1 MRIGKLKVLG
11 IVIVTVLVIILGII
25 ALNNKNNF
33 TENNS
38 KDYIIYDSD
47 EAIKDALNEIKT
59 TSKKSN
65 IISDVNASEKV
76 ISLNF
81 VGLSTPET
89 NYKLVNIL
97 EQYNTKSTFF
107 LPGILATEDTDI
119 FEKLIEGNHKIGSNG
134 LLGENKM
141 EEYTEEELVDS
152 FIRTN
157 EIIQKWTRK
166 NESILLYCNSTS
178 YTDKVLKAAYVSGNE
193 DVVKSKYI
201 LNYRSFKSY
210 EETLAYIS
218 KVPKGSI
225 ITVKLAGELDDTEYE
240 QDEKPAEDMQG
251 TIVENPLE
259 DFSEEER
266 LIIVVEWIV
275 KALNELNYNI
285 VTCDELQQYGE
296 VDNGDASNN
305 SNNSTYYGSYYNK
318 YEKNSISNSGSQG
331 SNNNFEYLEPID
343 LDVYYKNKA
352 EELRVSNNGKKASI
366 EGKVYTVQPSVAYS
380 FYGISNTTVLQDV
393 LNKLNEQKIK
403 ATFFITE
410 KDISKNEEE
419 IKEIVDNGHELQIML
434 VEGSG
439 NDYLSVAKSILN
451 IKRYIKNNFNQ
462 EATLVR
468 YPYEVQY
475 SDEALEAI
483 SATGCKVIGQNLSV
497 ATTAVG
503 KDGTIEEV
511 KNNIFNLG
519 NIALHK
525 GFIVYFRMDYYN
537 DNTIIGN
544 LVELIKKE
552 KVDPIGYIDEGVKH
566 NGYSFAKLSDLVK
579 SEYVF
584 NYPLTNSEILPEVL
598 DKIKKGHLENIE
610 DPIAYISKRY
620 IGSPF
625 AKYTESLPGFEEDE
639 IEVLDKIGRFTDDN
653 TIFLTFDD
661 WGSDIA
667 INKLLYILD
676 KYNVKATFFIRT
688 NYINDNPS
696 LLRTIALA
704 GHDIASHSDNHLLL
718 SNTTDKKG
726 VFAELTDKQAEILQ
740 EDIILSYKKLQS
752 IVGDIYVDGRPAL
765 QTYFR
770 PPTLAV
776 SKKGLMTVFDSGFSY
791 VISGDFTTQ
800 DYEAKSAEELINKL
814 KYGIVSGE
822 NNEIKIT
829 DGTILIMHMSDEA
842 KFTAEALDT
851 IIPYY
856 LSQGYKFGRI
866 SDYLR

>member
-1 MRIGKLKVLG
+1 MRISKLKMLG
-11 IVIVTVLVIILGII
+11 IVIAVVLVIILGII
-25 ALNNKNNF
+25 VLNKKSNF
-33 TENNS
+33 TENDA

-47 EAIKDALNEIKT
+47 KAIKDALSEIKT

-65 IISDVNASEKV
+65 ILSDVNTSENV

-89 NYKLVNIL
+89 NDKLVNIL
-97 EQYNTKSTFF
+97 KQYNTKSTFF
-107 LPGILATEDTDI
+107 IPGILAAEDTDI
-119 FEKLIEGNHKIGSNG
+119 FEKLIEGNHKVGSNG

-157 EIIQKWTRK
+157 EIIQKWTNR

-218 KVPKGSI
+218 KIPKGSM
-225 ITVKLAGELDDTEYE
+225 ITVKLAGELDDTEYKK
-240 QDEKPAEDMQG
+240 DEKPAEDMQG

-259 DFSEEER
+259 DFDEEER
-266 LIIVVEWIV
+266 LLMVVEWIV

-296 VDNGDASNN
+296 ADDSDTSNN
-305 SNNSTYYGSYYNK
+305 SSYYDSNNS
-318 YEKNSISNSGSQG
+318 KNLTSNNGSQG
-331 SNNNFEYLEPID
+331 SDNNFEYLEPID
-343 LDVYYKNKA
+343 LDVYYTNKA
-352 EELRVSNNGKKASI
+352 EELRVSNKGKKAST
-366 EGKVYTVQPSVAYS
+366 EGKVYTVQPSVGYS
-380 FYGISNTTVLQDV
+380 FYGVSNTTVLQDV
-393 LNKLNEQKIK
+393 LNKLNNQKIK

-410 KDISKNEEE
+410 KDIRNNEKE

-439 NDYLSVAKSILN
+439 NDYLSVAKSILS

-462 EATLVR
+462 DATLVR

-503 KDGTIEEV
+503 KDGTIEDV

-552 KVDPIGYIDEGVKH
+552 KVDPIGYVDQGVKH
-566 NGYSFAKLSDLVK
+566 NGYSFAKLSELVT

-598 DKIKKGHLENIE
+598 NKIKKGYLENIE
-610 DPIAYISKRY
+610 DPIGYISNRY

-639 IEVLDKIGRFTDDN
+639 IEVLDKVGRFTDDN

-676 KYNVKATFFIRT
+676 KYNVKATFFVRT
-688 NYINDNPS
+688 NHIDDNPS

-704 GHDIASHSDNHLLL
+704 GHDIASHSDNHILL

-726 VFAELTDKQAEILQ
+726 VFAEITDKQAEAIQ
-740 EDIILSYKKLQS
+740 EDVILSYKKLQS

-765 QTYFR
+765 QAYFR

-776 SKKGLMTVFDSGFSY
+776 SKKGLMSVFDSGFSY

-829 DGTILIMHMSDEA
+829 DGTILVMHMSDEA

>member
-1 MRIGKLKVLG
+1 MRISKLKMLG
-11 IVIVTVLVIILGII
+11 IVIAVVLVIILGII
-25 ALNNKNNF
+25 VLNKKSNF
-33 TENNS
+33 TENDA

-47 EAIKDALNEIKT
+47 KAIKDALSEIKT

-65 IISDVNASEKV
+65 ILSDVNTSENV

-89 NYKLVNIL
+89 NDKLVNIL
-97 EQYNTKSTFF
+97 KQYNTKSTFF
-107 LPGILATEDTDI
+107 IPGILAAEDTDI
-119 FEKLIEGNHKIGSNG
+119 FEKLIEGNHKVGSNG

-157 EIIQKWTRK
+157 EIIQKWTNK

-178 YTDKVLKAAYVSGNE
+178 YTDKMLKAAYVSGNE

-218 KVPKGSI
+218 KIPKGSM
-225 ITVKLAGELDDTEYE
+225 ITVKLAGELDDTEYKK
-240 QDEKPAEDMQG
+240 DEKPAEDMQG

-259 DFSEEER
+259 DFDEEER
-266 LIIVVEWIV
+266 LLMVVEWIV

-296 VDNGDASNN
+296 ADDSDTSNN
-305 SNNSTYYGSYYNK
+305 SSYYDSNNS
-318 YEKNSISNSGSQG
+318 KNLTSNNGSQG
-331 SNNNFEYLEPID
+331 SDNNFEYLEPID
-343 LDVYYKNKA
+343 LDVYYTNKA
-352 EELRVSNNGKKASI
+352 EELRVSNKGKKAST
-366 EGKVYTVQPSVAYS
+366 EGKVYTVQPSVGYS
-380 FYGISNTTVLQDV
+380 FYGVSNTTVLQDV
-393 LNKLNEQKIK
+393 LNKLNNQKIK

-410 KDISKNEEE
+410 KDIRNNEKE

-462 EATLVR
+462 DATLVR

-503 KDGTIEEV
+503 KDGTIEDV

-552 KVDPIGYIDEGVKH
+552 KVDPIGYVDQGVKH
-566 NGYSFAKLSDLVK
+566 NGYSFAKLSELVT

-598 DKIKKGHLENIE
+598 NKIKKGYLENIE
-610 DPIAYISKRY
+610 DPIGYISNRY

-639 IEVLDKIGRFTDDN
+639 IEVLDKVGRFTDDN

-676 KYNVKATFFIRT
+676 KYNVKATFFVRT
-688 NYINDNPS
+688 NHIDDNPS

-704 GHDIASHSDNHLLL
+704 GHDIASHSDNHILL

-726 VFAELTDKQAEILQ
+726 VFAEITDKQAEAIQ
-740 EDIILSYKKLQS
+740 EDVILSYKKLQS

-765 QTYFR
+765 QAYFR

-776 SKKGLMTVFDSGFSY
+776 SKKGLMSVFDSGFSY

-829 DGTILIMHMSDEA
+829 DGTILVMHMSDEA

>member
-1 MRIGKLKVLG
+1 MRISKLKMLG
-11 IVIVTVLVIILGII
+11 IVIAVVLVIILGII
-25 ALNNKNNF
+25 VLNKKSNF
-33 TENNS
+33 TENDA

-47 EAIKDALNEIKT
+47 KAIKDALSEIKT

-65 IISDVNASEKV
+65 ILSDVNTSENV

-89 NYKLVNIL
+89 NDKLVNIL
-97 EQYNTKSTFF
+97 EKYNTKSTFF
-107 LPGILATEDTDI
+107 IPGILAAEDTDI
-119 FEKLIEGNHKIGSNG
+119 FEKLIEGNHKVGSNG

-157 EIIQKWTRK
+157 EIIQKWTNR

-218 KVPKGSI
+218 KIPKGSM
-225 ITVKLAGELDDTEYE
+225 ITVKLAGELDDTEYKK
-240 QDEKPAEDMQG
+240 DEKPAEDMQG

-259 DFSEEER
+259 DFDEEER
-266 LIIVVEWIV
+266 LLMVVEWIV

-296 VDNGDASNN
+296 ADDSDTSNN
-305 SNNSTYYGSYYNK
+305 SSYYDSNNS
-318 YEKNSISNSGSQG
+318 KNLTSNNGSQG
-331 SNNNFEYLEPID
+331 SDNNFEYLEPID
-343 LDVYYKNKA
+343 LDVYYTNKA
-352 EELRVSNNGKKASI
+352 EELRVSNKGKKAST
-366 EGKVYTVQPSVAYS
+366 EGKVYTVQPSVGYS
-380 FYGISNTTVLQDV
+380 FYGVSNTTVLQDV
-393 LNKLNEQKIK
+393 LNKLNNQKIK

-410 KDISKNEEE
+410 KDIRNNEKE

-462 EATLVR
+462 DATLVR

-503 KDGTIEEV
+503 KDGTIEDV

-552 KVDPIGYIDEGVKH
+552 KVDPIGYVDQGVKH
-566 NGYSFAKLSDLVK
+566 NGYSFAKLSELVT

-598 DKIKKGHLENIE
+598 NKIKKGYLENIE
-610 DPIAYISKRY
+610 DPIGYISNRY

-639 IEVLDKIGRFTDDN
+639 IEVLDKVGRFTDDN

-676 KYNVKATFFIRT
+676 KYNVKATFFVRT
-688 NYINDNPS
+688 NHIDDNPS

-704 GHDIASHSDNHLLL
+704 GHDIASHSDNHILL

-726 VFAELTDKQAEILQ
+726 VFAEITDKQAEAIQ
-740 EDIILSYKKLQS
+740 EDVILSYKKLQS

-765 QTYFR
+765 QAYFR

-776 SKKGLMTVFDSGFSY
+776 SKKGLMSVFDSGFSY

-829 DGTILIMHMSDEA
+829 HGSMVVMHMSDEA

>member
-1 MRIGKLKVLG
+1 MRISKLKMLG
-11 IVIVTVLVIILGII
+11 IVIAVVLVIILGII
-25 ALNNKNNF
+25 VLNKKSNF
-33 TENNS
+33 TENDA

-47 EAIKDALNEIKT
+47 KAIKDALSEIKT

-65 IISDVNASEKV
+65 ILSDVNTSENV

-89 NYKLVNIL
+89 NDKLVNIL
-97 EQYNTKSTFF
+97 KQYNTKSTFF
-107 LPGILATEDTDI
+107 IPGILAAEDTDI
-119 FEKLIEGNHKIGSNG
+119 FEKLIEGNHKVGSNG

-157 EIIQKWTRK
+157 EIIQKWTNR

-218 KVPKGSI
+218 KIPKGSM
-225 ITVKLAGELDDTEYE
+225 ITVKLAGELDDTEYKK
-240 QDEKPAEDMQG
+240 DEKPAEDMQG

-259 DFSEEER
+259 DFDEEER
-266 LIIVVEWIV
+266 LLMVVEWIV

-296 VDNGDASNN
+296 ADDSDTSNN
-305 SNNSTYYGSYYNK
+305 SSYYDSNNS
-318 YEKNSISNSGSQG
+318 KNLTSNNGSQG
-331 SNNNFEYLEPID
+331 SDNNFEYLEPID
-343 LDVYYKNKA
+343 LDVYYTNKA
-352 EELRVSNNGKKASI
+352 EELRVSNKGKKAST
-366 EGKVYTVQPSVAYS
+366 EGKVYTVQSSVGYS
-380 FYGISNTTVLQDV
+380 FYGVSNTTVLQDV
-393 LNKLNEQKIK
+393 LNKLNNQKIK

-410 KDISKNEEE
+410 KDIRNNEKE

-462 EATLVR
+462 DATLVR

-503 KDGTIEEV
+503 KDGTIEDV

-552 KVDPIGYIDEGVKH
+552 KVDPIGYVDQGVKH
-566 NGYSFAKLSDLVK
+566 NGYSFAKLSELVT

-598 DKIKKGHLENIE
+598 NKIKKGYLENIE
-610 DPIAYISKRY
+610 DPIGYISNRY

-639 IEVLDKIGRFTDDN
+639 IEVLDKVGRFTDDN

-676 KYNVKATFFIRT
+676 KYNVKATFFVRT
-688 NYINDNPS
+688 NHIDDNPS

-704 GHDIASHSDNHLLL
+704 GHDIASHSDNHILL

-726 VFAELTDKQAEILQ
+726 VFAEITDKQAEAIQ
-740 EDIILSYKKLQS
+740 EDVILSYKKLQS

-765 QTYFR
+765 QAYFR

-776 SKKGLMTVFDSGFSY
+776 SKKGLMSVFDSGFSY

-829 DGTILIMHMSDEA
+829 DGTILVMHMSDEA

>member
-1 MRIGKLKVLG
+1 MRISKLKMLG
-11 IVIVTVLVIILGII
+11 IVIAVVLVIILGII
-25 ALNNKNNF
+25 VLNKKSNF
-33 TENNS
+33 TENDA

-47 EAIKDALNEIKT
+47 KAIKDALSEIKT

-65 IISDVNASEKV
+65 ILSDVNTSENV

-81 VGLSTPET
+81 VGVSTPET
-89 NYKLVNIL
+89 NDKLVNIL
-97 EQYNTKSTFF
+97 EKYNTKSTFF
-107 LPGILATEDTDI
+107 IPGILAAEDTDI
-119 FEKLIEGNHKIGSNG
+119 FEKLIEGNHKVGSNG

-157 EIIQKWTRK
+157 EIIQKWTNK

-193 DVVKSKYI
+193 DVVRGKYI

-218 KVPKGSI
+218 KIPKGSM
-225 ITVKLAGELDDTEYE
+225 ITVKLAGELDDTEYKK
-240 QDEKPAEDMQG
+240 DEKPAEDMQG

-259 DFSEEER
+259 DFDEEER
-266 LIIVVEWIV
+266 LLMVVEWIV

-296 VDNGDASNN
+296 VENRDTSNN
-305 SNNSTYYGSYYNK
+305 SSYFDSNNS
-318 YEKNSISNSGSQG
+318 KNLTSNNGSQG
-331 SNNNFEYLEPID
+331 SDNNFEYLEPID
-343 LDVYYKNKA
+343 LDVYYTNKA
-352 EELRVSNNGKKASI
+352 EELRVSNKGKKAST
-366 EGKVYTVQPSVAYS
+366 EGKVYTVQPSVGYS
-380 FYGISNTTVLQDV
+380 FYGVSNTTVLQDV
-393 LNKLNEQKIK
+393 LNKLNNQKIK

-410 KDISKNEEE
+410 KDIRNNEKE

-462 EATLVR
+462 DATLVR

-503 KDGTIEEV
+503 KDGTIEDV

-552 KVDPIGYIDEGVKH
+552 KVDPIGYVDQGVKH
-566 NGYSFAKLSDLVK
+566 NGYSFAKLSELVT

-598 DKIKKGHLENIE
+598 NKIKKGYLENIE
-610 DPIAYISKRY
+610 DPIGYISNRY

-639 IEVLDKIGRFTDDN
+639 IEVLDKVGRFTDDN

-676 KYNVKATFFIRT
+676 KYNVKATFFVRT
-688 NYINDNPS
+688 NHIDDNPS

-704 GHDIASHSDNHLLL
+704 GHDIASHSDNHILL

-726 VFAELTDKQAEILQ
+726 VFAEITDKQAEAIQ
-740 EDIILSYKKLQS
+740 EDVILSYKKLQS

-765 QTYFR
+765 QAYFR

-776 SKKGLMTVFDSGFSY
+776 SKKGLMSVFDSGFSY

-829 DGTILIMHMSDEA
+829 HGSIVVMHMSDEA

>member
-1 MRIGKLKVLG
+1 MRISKLKMLG
-11 IVIVTVLVIILGII
+11 IVIAVVLVIILGII
-25 ALNNKNNF
+25 VLNKKSNF
-33 TENNS
+33 TENDA

-47 EAIKDALNEIKT
+47 KAIKDALSEIKT

-65 IISDVNASEKV
+65 ILSDVNTSENV

-89 NYKLVNIL
+89 NDKLVNIL
-97 EQYNTKSTFF
+97 EKYNTKSTFF
-107 LPGILATEDTDI
+107 IPGILAAEDTDI
-119 FEKLIEGNHKIGSNG
+119 FEKLIEGNHKVGSNG

-157 EIIQKWTRK
+157 EIIQKWTNR

-218 KVPKGSI
+218 KIPKGSM
-225 ITVKLAGELDDTEYE
+225 ITVKLAGELDDTEYKK
-240 QDEKPAEDMQG
+240 DEKPAEDMQG

-259 DFSEEER
+259 DFDEEER
-266 LIIVVEWIV
+266 LLMVVEWIV

-296 VDNGDASNN
+296 ADDSDTSNN
-305 SNNSTYYGSYYNK
+305 SSYYDSNNS
-318 YEKNSISNSGSQG
+318 KNLTSNNGSQG
-331 SNNNFEYLEPID
+331 SDNNFEYLEPID
-343 LDVYYKNKA
+343 LDVYYTNKA
-352 EELRVSNNGKKASI
+352 EELRVSNKGKKAST
-366 EGKVYTVQPSVAYS
+366 EGKVYTVQSSVGYS
-380 FYGISNTTVLQDV
+380 FYGVSNTTVLQDV
-393 LNKLNEQKIK
+393 LNKLNNQKIK

-410 KDISKNEEE
+410 KDIRNNEKE

-462 EATLVR
+462 DATLVR

-503 KDGTIEEV
+503 KDGTIEDV

-552 KVDPIGYIDEGVKH
+552 KVDPIGYVDQGVKH
-566 NGYSFAKLSDLVK
+566 NGYSFAKLSELVT

-598 DKIKKGHLENIE
+598 NKIKKGYLENIE
-610 DPIAYISKRY
+610 DPIGYISNRY

-639 IEVLDKIGRFTDDN
+639 IEVLDKVGRFTDDN

-676 KYNVKATFFIRT
+676 KYNVKATFFVRT
-688 NYINDNPS
+688 NHIDDNPS

-704 GHDIASHSDNHLLL
+704 GHDIASHSDNHILL

-726 VFAELTDKQAEILQ
+726 VFAEITDKQAEAIQ
-740 EDIILSYKKLQS
+740 EDVILSYKKLQS

-765 QTYFR
+765 QAYFR

-776 SKKGLMTVFDSGFSY
+776 SKKGLMSVFDSGFSY

-829 DGTILIMHMSDEA
+829 DGTILVMHMSDEA

>member
-1 MRIGKLKVLG
+1 MRISKLKMLG
-11 IVIVTVLVIILGII
+11 IVIAVVLVIILGII
-25 ALNNKNNF
+25 VLNKKSNF
-33 TENNS
+33 TENDA

-47 EAIKDALNEIKT
+47 KAIKDALSEIKT

-65 IISDVNASEKV
+65 ILSDVNTSENV

-89 NYKLVNIL
+89 NDKLVNIL
-97 EQYNTKSTFF
+97 EKYNTKSTFF
-107 LPGILATEDTDI
+107 IPGILAAEDTDI
-119 FEKLIEGNHKIGSNG
+119 FEKLIEGNHKVGSNG

-157 EIIQKWTRK
+157 EIIQKWTNK

-178 YTDKVLKAAYVSGNE
+178 YTDKVLKSAYVSGNE

-218 KVPKGSI
+218 KIPKGSM
-225 ITVKLAGELDDTEYE
+225 ITVKLAGELDDTEYKK
-240 QDEKPAEDMQG
+240 DEKPAEDMQG

-259 DFSEEER
+259 DFDEEER
-266 LIIVVEWIV
+266 LLMVVEWIV
-275 KALNELNYNI
+275 KSLNELNYNI

-296 VDNGDASNN
+296 VDDSDTSNSSYSDSNN
-305 SNNSTYYGSYYNK
+305 SKNLTSNN
-318 YEKNSISNSGSQG
+318 GSQG
-331 SNNNFEYLEPID
+331 SDNNFEYLEPID
-343 LDVYYKNKA
+343 LDVYYTNKA
-352 EELRVSNNGKKASI
+352 EELRVSNKGKKAST

-380 FYGISNTTVLQDV
+380 FYGVSNTTVLQDV
-393 LNKLNEQKIK
+393 LNKLNNQKIK

-410 KDISKNEEE
+410 KDIRNNEKE

-439 NDYLSVAKSILN
+439 SDYLSVAKSILN

-462 EATLVR
+462 DATLVR

-503 KDGTIEEV
+503 KDGTIEDV

-552 KVDPIGYIDEGVKH
+552 KVDPIGYIDQGVKH
-566 NGYSFAKLSDLVK
+566 NGYSFAKLSELVT

-598 DKIKKGHLENIE
+598 DKIKKGYLENIE
-610 DPIAYISKRY
+610 DSIGYISNRY

-639 IEVLDKIGRFTDDN
+639 IEVLDNVGRFTDDN

-676 KYNVKATFFIRT
+676 KYNVKATFFVRT
-688 NYINDNPS
+688 NYIDDNPS

-704 GHDIASHSDNHLLL
+704 GHDIASHSDNHILL
-718 SNTTDKKG
+718 SNTTDKNG
-726 VFAELTDKQAEILQ
+726 VFAEITDKQAEAIQ
-740 EDIILSYKKLQS
+740 EDVILSYKKLQS

-765 QTYFR
+765 QAYFR

-776 SKKGLMTVFDSGFSY
+776 SKKGLMSVFDSGFSY

-829 DGTILIMHMSDEA
+829 GGSIVVMHMSDEA

>member
-1 MRIGKLKVLG
+1 MRISKLKMLG
-11 IVIVTVLVIILGII
+11 IVIAVVLVIILGII
-25 ALNNKNNF
+25 VLNKKSNF
-33 TENNS
+33 TENDA

-47 EAIKDALNEIKT
+47 KAIKDALSEIKT

-65 IISDVNASEKV
+65 ILSDVNTSENV

-89 NYKLVNIL
+89 NDKLVNIL
-97 EQYNTKSTFF
+97 EKYNTKSTFF
-107 LPGILATEDTDI
+107 IPGILAAEDTDI
-119 FEKLIEGNHKIGSNG
+119 FEKLIEGNHKVGSNG

-157 EIIQKWTRK
+157 EIIQKWTNR

-193 DVVKSKYI
+193 DVVRGKYI

-218 KVPKGSI
+218 KIPKGSM
-225 ITVKLAGELDDTEYE
+225 ITVKLAGELDDTEYKK
-240 QDEKPAEDMQG
+240 DEKPAEDMQG

-259 DFSEEER
+259 DFDEEER
-266 LIIVVEWIV
+266 LLMVVEWIV

-296 VDNGDASNN
+296 ADDSDTSNN
-305 SNNSTYYGSYYNK
+305 SSYYDSNNS
-318 YEKNSISNSGSQG
+318 KNLTSNNGSQG
-331 SNNNFEYLEPID
+331 SDNNFEYLEPID
-343 LDVYYKNKA
+343 LDVYYTNKA
-352 EELRVSNNGKKASI
+352 EELRVSNKGKKAST
-366 EGKVYTVQPSVAYS
+366 EGKVYTVQPSVGYS
-380 FYGISNTTVLQDV
+380 FYGVSNTTVLQDV
-393 LNKLNEQKIK
+393 LNKLNNQKIK

-410 KDISKNEEE
+410 KDIRNNEKE

-462 EATLVR
+462 DATLVR

-503 KDGTIEEV
+503 KDGTIEDV

-552 KVDPIGYIDEGVKH
+552 KVDPIGYVDQGVKH
-566 NGYSFAKLSDLVK
+566 NSYSFAKLSELVT

-598 DKIKKGHLENIE
+598 NKIKKGYLENIE
-610 DPIAYISKRY
+610 DPIGYISNRY

-639 IEVLDKIGRFTDDN
+639 IEVLDKVGRFTDDN

-676 KYNVKATFFIRT
+676 KYNVKATFFVRT
-688 NYINDNPS
+688 NHIDDNPS

-704 GHDIASHSDNHLLL
+704 GHDIASHSDNHILL

-726 VFAELTDKQAEILQ
+726 VFAEITDKQAEAIQ
-740 EDIILSYKKLQS
+740 EDVILSYKKLQS

-765 QTYFR
+765 QAYFR

-776 SKKGLMTVFDSGFSY
+776 SKKGLMSVFDSGFSY

-829 DGTILIMHMSDEA
+829 HGSMVVMHMSDEA

>member
-1 MRIGKLKVLG
+1 MRISKLKMLG
-11 IVIVTVLVIILGII
+11 IVIAVVLVIILGII
-25 ALNNKNNF
+25 VLNKKSNF
-33 TENNS
+33 TENDA

-47 EAIKDALNEIKT
+47 KAIKDALSEIKT

-65 IISDVNASEKV
+65 ILSDVNTSENV

-89 NYKLVNIL
+89 NDKLVNIL
-97 EQYNTKSTFF
+97 EKYNTKSTFF
-107 LPGILATEDTDI
+107 IPGILAAEDTDI
-119 FEKLIEGNHKIGSNG
+119 FEKLIEGNHKVGSNG

-157 EIIQKWTRK
+157 EIIQKWTNR

-218 KVPKGSI
+218 KIPKGSM
-225 ITVKLAGELDDTEYE
+225 ITVKLAGELDDTEYKK
-240 QDEKPAEDMQG
+240 DEKPAEDMQG

-259 DFSEEER
+259 DFDEEER
-266 LIIVVEWIV
+266 LLMVVEWIV

-296 VDNGDASNN
+296 ADDSDTSNN
-305 SNNSTYYGSYYNK
+305 SSYYDSNNS
-318 YEKNSISNSGSQG
+318 KNLTSNNGSQG
-331 SNNNFEYLEPID
+331 SDNNFEYLEPID
-343 LDVYYKNKA
+343 LDVYYTNKA
-352 EELRVSNNGKKASI
+352 EELRVSNKGKKAST
-366 EGKVYTVQPSVAYS
+366 EGKVYTVQPSVGYS
-380 FYGISNTTVLQDV
+380 FYGVSNTTVLQDV
-393 LNKLNEQKIK
+393 LNKLNNQKIK

-410 KDISKNEEE
+410 KDIRNNEKE

-462 EATLVR
+462 DATLVR

-503 KDGTIEEV
+503 KDGTIEDV

-552 KVDPIGYIDEGVKH
+552 KVDPIGYVDQGVKH
-566 NGYSFAKLSDLVK
+566 NGYSFAKLSELVT

-598 DKIKKGHLENIE
+598 NKIKKGYLENIE
-610 DPIAYISKRY
+610 DPIGYISKRY

-639 IEVLDKIGRFTDDN
+639 IEVLDKVGRFTDDN

-676 KYNVKATFFIRT
+676 KYNVKATFFVRT
-688 NYINDNPS
+688 NHIDDNPS

-704 GHDIASHSDNHLLL
+704 GHDIASHSDNHILL

-726 VFAELTDKQAEILQ
+726 VFAEITDKQAEAIQ
-740 EDIILSYKKLQS
+740 EDVILSYKKLQS

-765 QTYFR
+765 QAYFR

-776 SKKGLMTVFDSGFSY
+776 SKKGLMSVFDSGFSY

-829 DGTILIMHMSDEA
+829 HGSMVVMHMSDEA

>member
-1 MRIGKLKVLG
+1 MRISKLKMFG
-11 IVIVTVLVIILGII
+11 IVIAVVLVIILGII
-25 ALNNKNNF
+25 VLNKKSNF
-33 TENNS
+33 TENDA

-47 EAIKDALNEIKT
+47 KAIKDALSEIKT

-65 IISDVNASEKV
+65 ILSDVNTSENV

-89 NYKLVNIL
+89 NDKLVNIL
-97 EQYNTKSTFF
+97 KQYNTKSTFF
-107 LPGILATEDTDI
+107 IPGILAAEDTDI
-119 FEKLIEGNHKIGSNG
+119 FEKLIEGNHKVGSNG

-157 EIIQKWTRK
+157 EIIQKWTNR

-218 KVPKGSI
+218 KIPKGSM
-225 ITVKLAGELDDTEYE
+225 ITVKLAGELDDTEYKK
-240 QDEKPAEDMQG
+240 DEKPAEDMQG

-259 DFSEEER
+259 DFDEEER
-266 LIIVVEWIV
+266 LLMVVEWIV
-275 KALNELNYNI
+275 KALKELNYNI

-296 VDNGDASNN
+296 ADDSDTSNN
-305 SNNSTYYGSYYNK
+305 SSYYDSNNS
-318 YEKNSISNSGSQG
+318 KNLTSNNGSQG
-331 SNNNFEYLEPID
+331 SDNNFEYLEPID
-343 LDVYYKNKA
+343 LDVYYTNKA
-352 EELRVSNNGKKASI
+352 EELRVSNKGKKAST
-366 EGKVYTVQPSVAYS
+366 EGKVYTVQPSVGYS
-380 FYGISNTTVLQDV
+380 FYGVSNTTVLQDV
-393 LNKLNEQKIK
+393 LNKLNNQKIK

-410 KDISKNEEE
+410 KDIRNNEKE

-462 EATLVR
+462 DATLVR

-503 KDGTIEEV
+503 KDGTIEDV

-552 KVDPIGYIDEGVKH
+552 KVDPIGYVDQGVKH
-566 NGYSFAKLSDLVK
+566 NGYSFAKLSELVT

-598 DKIKKGHLENIE
+598 NKIKKGYLENIE
-610 DPIAYISKRY
+610 DPIGYISNRY

-639 IEVLDKIGRFTDDN
+639 IEVLDKVGRFTDDN

-676 KYNVKATFFIRT
+676 KYNVKATFFVRT
-688 NYINDNPS
+688 NHIDDNPS

-704 GHDIASHSDNHLLL
+704 GHDIASHSDNHILL

-726 VFAELTDKQAEILQ
+726 VFAEITDKQAEAIQ
-740 EDIILSYKKLQS
+740 EDVILSYKKLQS

-765 QTYFR
+765 QAYFR

-776 SKKGLMTVFDSGFSY
+776 SKKGLMSVFDSGFSY

-829 DGTILIMHMSDEA
+829 GGSIVVMHMSDEA

>member
-1 MRIGKLKVLG
+1 MRISKLKMLG
-11 IVIVTVLVIILGII
+11 IVIAVVLVIILGII
-25 ALNNKNNF
+25 VLNKKSNF
-33 TENNS
+33 TENDA

-47 EAIKDALNEIKT
+47 KAIKDALSEIKT

-65 IISDVNASEKV
+65 ILSDVNTSENV

-89 NYKLVNIL
+89 NDKLVNIL
-97 EQYNTKSTFF
+97 EKYNTKSTFF
-107 LPGILATEDTDI
+107 IPGILAAEDTDI
-119 FEKLIEGNHKIGSNG
+119 FEKLIEGNHKVGSNG

-157 EIIQKWTRK
+157 EIIQKWTNK

-178 YTDKVLKAAYVSGNE
+178 YTDKVLKSAYVSGNE

-218 KVPKGSI
+218 KIPKGSM
-225 ITVKLAGELDDTEYE
+225 ITVKLAGELDDTEYKK
-240 QDEKPAEDMQG
+240 DEKPAEDMQG

-259 DFSEEER
+259 DFDEEER
-266 LIIVVEWIV
+266 LLMVVEWIV
-275 KALNELNYNI
+275 KSLNELNYNI

-296 VDNGDASNN
+296 VDDSDTSNSSYSDSNN
-305 SNNSTYYGSYYNK
+305 SKNLTSNN
-318 YEKNSISNSGSQG
+318 GSQG
-331 SNNNFEYLEPID
+331 SDNNFEYLEPID
-343 LDVYYKNKA
+343 LDVYYTNKA
-352 EELRVSNNGKKASI
+352 EELRVSNKGKKAST
-366 EGKVYTVQPSVAYS
+366 EGKVYTVQPSVGYS
-380 FYGISNTTVLQDV
+380 FYGVSNTTVLQDV
-393 LNKLNEQKIK
+393 LNKLNNQKIK

-410 KDISKNEEE
+410 KDIRNNEKE

-439 NDYLSVAKSILN
+439 SDYLSVAKSILN

-462 EATLVR
+462 DATLVR

-503 KDGTIEEV
+503 KDGTIEDV

-552 KVDPIGYIDEGVKH
+552 KVDPIGYIDQGVKH
-566 NGYSFAKLSDLVK
+566 NGYSFAKLSELVT

-598 DKIKKGHLENIE
+598 DKIKKGYLENIE
-610 DPIAYISKRY
+610 DSIGYISNRY

-639 IEVLDKIGRFTDDN
+639 IEVLDNVGRFTDDN

-676 KYNVKATFFIRT
+676 KYNVKATFFVRT
-688 NYINDNPS
+688 NYIDDNPS

-704 GHDIASHSDNHLLL
+704 GHDIASHSDNHILL
-718 SNTTDKKG
+718 SNTTDKNG
-726 VFAELTDKQAEILQ
+726 VFAEITDKQAEAIQ
-740 EDIILSYKKLQS
+740 EDVILSYKKLQS

-765 QTYFR
+765 QAYFR

-776 SKKGLMTVFDSGFSY
+776 SKKGLMSVFDSGFSY

-829 DGTILIMHMSDEA
+829 GGSIVVMHMSDEA

>member
-1 MRIGKLKVLG
+1 MRISKLKMFG
-11 IVIVTVLVIILGII
+11 IVIAVVLVIILGII
-25 ALNNKNNF
+25 VLNKKSNF
-33 TENNS
+33 TENDA

-47 EAIKDALNEIKT
+47 KAIKDALSEIKT

-65 IISDVNASEKV
+65 ILSDVNTSENV

-89 NYKLVNIL
+89 NDKLVNIL
-97 EQYNTKSTFF
+97 EKYNTKSTFF
-107 LPGILATEDTDI
+107 IPGILAAEDTDI
-119 FEKLIEGNHKIGSNG
+119 FEKLIEGNHKVGSNG

-157 EIIQKWTRK
+157 EIIQKWTNR

-218 KVPKGSI
+218 KIPKGSM
-225 ITVKLAGELDDTEYE
+225 ITVKLAGELDDTEYKK
-240 QDEKPAEDMQG
+240 DEKPAEDMQG

-259 DFSEEER
+259 DFDEEER
-266 LIIVVEWIV
+266 LLMVVEWIV

-296 VDNGDASNN
+296 ADDSDTSNN
-305 SNNSTYYGSYYNK
+305 SSYYDSNNS
-318 YEKNSISNSGSQG
+318 KNLTSNNGSQG
-331 SNNNFEYLEPID
+331 SDNNFEYLEPID
-343 LDVYYKNKA
+343 LDVYYTNKA
-352 EELRVSNNGKKASI
+352 EELRVSNKGKKAST
-366 EGKVYTVQPSVAYS
+366 EGKVYTVQPSVGYS
-380 FYGISNTTVLQDV
+380 FYGVSNTTVLQDV
-393 LNKLNEQKIK
+393 LNKLNNQKIK

-410 KDISKNEEE
+410 KDIRNNEKE

-462 EATLVR
+462 DATLVR

-503 KDGTIEEV
+503 KDGTIEDV

-552 KVDPIGYIDEGVKH
+552 KVDPIGYVDQGVKH
-566 NGYSFAKLSDLVK
+566 NGYSFAKLSELVT

-598 DKIKKGHLENIE
+598 NKIKKGYLENIE
-610 DPIAYISKRY
+610 DPIGYISNRY

-639 IEVLDKIGRFTDDN
+639 IEVLDKVGRFTDDN

-676 KYNVKATFFIRT
+676 KYNVKATFFVRT
-688 NYINDNPS
+688 NHIDDNPS

-704 GHDIASHSDNHLLL
+704 GHDIASHSDNHILL

-726 VFAELTDKQAEILQ
+726 VFAEITDKQAEAIQ
-740 EDIILSYKKLQS
+740 EDVILSYKKLQS

-765 QTYFR
+765 QAYFR

-776 SKKGLMTVFDSGFSY
+776 SKKGLMSVFDSGFSY

-829 DGTILIMHMSDEA
+829 DGTILVMHMSDEA

>member
-1 MRIGKLKVLG
+1 MRISKLKMLG
-11 IVIVTVLVIILGII
+11 IVIAVVLVIILGII
-25 ALNNKNNF
+25 VLNKKSNF
-33 TENNS
+33 TENDA

-47 EAIKDALNEIKT
+47 KAIKDALSEIKT

-65 IISDVNASEKV
+65 ILSDVNTSENV

-89 NYKLVNIL
+89 NDKLVNIL
-97 EQYNTKSTFF
+97 EKYNTKSTFF
-107 LPGILATEDTDI
+107 IPGILAAEDTDI
-119 FEKLIEGNHKIGSNG
+119 FEKLIEGNHKVGSNG

-157 EIIQKWTRK
+157 EIIQKWTNK

-218 KVPKGSI
+218 KIPKGSM
-225 ITVKLAGELDDTEYE
+225 ITVKLAGELDDTEYKK
-240 QDEKPAEDMQG
+240 DEKPAEDMQG

-259 DFSEEER
+259 DFDEEER
-266 LIIVVEWIV
+266 LLMVVEWIV

-296 VDNGDASNN
+296 ADDSDTSNN
-305 SNNSTYYGSYYNK
+305 SSYYDSNNS
-318 YEKNSISNSGSQG
+318 KNLTSNNGSQG
-331 SNNNFEYLEPID
+331 SDNNFEYLEPID
-343 LDVYYKNKA
+343 LDVYYTNKA
-352 EELRVSNNGKKASI
+352 EELRVSNKGKKAST
-366 EGKVYTVQPSVAYS
+366 EGKVYTVQPSVGYS
-380 FYGISNTTVLQDV
+380 FYGVSNTTVLQDV
-393 LNKLNEQKIK
+393 LNKLNNQKIK

-410 KDISKNEEE
+410 KDIRNNEKE

-462 EATLVR
+462 DATLVR

-503 KDGTIEEV
+503 KDGTIEDV

-552 KVDPIGYIDEGVKH
+552 KVDPIGYVDQGVKH
-566 NGYSFAKLSDLVK
+566 NGYSFAKLSELVT

-598 DKIKKGHLENIE
+598 NKIKKGYLENIE
-610 DPIAYISKRY
+610 DPIGYISNRY

-639 IEVLDKIGRFTDDN
+639 IEVLDKVGRFTDDN

-676 KYNVKATFFIRT
+676 KYNVKATFFVRT
-688 NYINDNPS
+688 NHIDDNPS

-704 GHDIASHSDNHLLL
+704 GHDIASHSDNHILL

-726 VFAELTDKQAEILQ
+726 VFAEITDKQAEAIQ
-740 EDIILSYKKLQS
+740 EDVILSYKKLQS

-765 QTYFR
+765 QAYFR

-776 SKKGLMTVFDSGFSY
+776 SKKGLMSVFDSGFSY

-829 DGTILIMHMSDEA
+829 DGSIVVMHMSDEA

>member
-1 MRIGKLKVLG
+1 MRISKLKMLG
-11 IVIVTVLVIILGII
+11 IVIAVVLVIILGII
-25 ALNNKNNF
+25 VLNKKSNF
-33 TENNS
+33 TENDA

-47 EAIKDALNEIKT
+47 KAIKDALSEIKT

-65 IISDVNASEKV
+65 ILSDVNTSENV

-89 NYKLVNIL
+89 NDKLVNIL
-97 EQYNTKSTFF
+97 KQYNTKSTFF
-107 LPGILATEDTDI
+107 IPGILAAEDTDI
-119 FEKLIEGNHKIGSNG
+119 FEKLIEGNHKVGSNG

-157 EIIQKWTRK
+157 EIIQKWTNK

-178 YTDKVLKAAYVSGNE
+178 YTDKVLKSAYVSGNE

-218 KVPKGSI
+218 KIPKGSM
-225 ITVKLAGELDDTEYE
+225 ITVKLAGELDDTEYKK
-240 QDEKPAEDMQG
+240 DEKPAEDMQG

-259 DFSEEER
+259 DFDEEER
-266 LIIVVEWIV
+266 LLMVVEWIV
-275 KALNELNYNI
+275 KSLNELNYNI

-296 VDNGDASNN
+296 VDDSDTSNSSYSDSNN
-305 SNNSTYYGSYYNK
+305 SKNLTSNN
-318 YEKNSISNSGSQG
+318 GSQG
-331 SNNNFEYLEPID
+331 SDNNFEYLEPID
-343 LDVYYKNKA
+343 LDVYYTNKA
-352 EELRVSNNGKKASI
+352 EELRVSNKGKKAST
-366 EGKVYTVQPSVAYS
+366 EGKVYTVQPSVGYS
-380 FYGISNTTVLQDV
+380 FYGVSNTTVLQDV
-393 LNKLNEQKIK
+393 LNKLNNQKIK

-410 KDISKNEEE
+410 KDIRNNEKE

-439 NDYLSVAKSILN
+439 SDYLSVAKSILN

-462 EATLVR
+462 DATLVR

-503 KDGTIEEV
+503 KDGTIEDV

-552 KVDPIGYIDEGVKH
+552 KVDPIGYIDQGVKH
-566 NGYSFAKLSDLVK
+566 NGYSFAKLSELVT

-598 DKIKKGHLENIE
+598 NKIKKGYLENIE
-610 DPIAYISKRY
+610 DPIGYISKRY

-639 IEVLDKIGRFTDDN
+639 IEVLDNVGRFTDDN

-676 KYNVKATFFIRT
+676 KYNVKATFFVRT
-688 NYINDNPS
+688 NYIDDNPS

-704 GHDIASHSDNHLLL
+704 GHDIASHSDNHILL
-718 SNTTDKKG
+718 SNTTDKNG
-726 VFAELTDKQAEILQ
+726 VFAEITDKQAEATQ
-740 EDIILSYKKLQS
+740 EDVILSYKKLQS

-765 QTYFR
+765 QAYFR

-776 SKKGLMTVFDSGFSY
+776 SKKGLMSVFDSGFSY

-829 DGTILIMHMSDEA
+829 DGSIVVMHMSDEA

>member
-1 MRIGKLKVLG
+1 MRISKLKMLG
-11 IVIVTVLVIILGII
+11 IVIAVVLVIILGII
-25 ALNNKNNF
+25 VLNKKSNF
-33 TENNS
+33 TENDA

-47 EAIKDALNEIKT
+47 KAIKDALSEIKT

-65 IISDVNASEKV
+65 ILSDVNTSENV

-89 NYKLVNIL
+89 NDKLVNIL
-97 EQYNTKSTFF
+97 EKYNTKSTFF
-107 LPGILATEDTDI
+107 IPGILAAEDTDI
-119 FEKLIEGNHKIGSNG
+119 FEKLIEGNHKVGSNG

-157 EIIQKWTRK
+157 EIIQKWTNR

-218 KVPKGSI
+218 KIPKGSM
-225 ITVKLAGELDDTEYE
+225 ITVKLAGELDDTEYKK
-240 QDEKPAEDMQG
+240 DEKPAEDMQG

-259 DFSEEER
+259 DFDEEER
-266 LIIVVEWIV
+266 LLMVVEWIV

-296 VDNGDASNN
+296 ADDSDTSNN
-305 SNNSTYYGSYYNK
+305 SSYYDSNNS
-318 YEKNSISNSGSQG
+318 KNLTSNNGSQG
-331 SNNNFEYLEPID
+331 SDNNFEYLEPID
-343 LDVYYKNKA
+343 LDVYYTNKA
-352 EELRVSNNGKKASI
+352 EELRVSNKGKKAST
-366 EGKVYTVQPSVAYS
+366 EGKVYTVQPSVGYS
-380 FYGISNTTVLQDV
+380 FYGVSNTTVLQDV
-393 LNKLNEQKIK
+393 LNKLNNQKIK

-410 KDISKNEEE
+410 KDIRNNEKE

-462 EATLVR
+462 DATLVR

-503 KDGTIEEV
+503 KDGTIEDV

-552 KVDPIGYIDEGVKH
+552 KVDPIGYVDQGVKH
-566 NGYSFAKLSDLVK
+566 NGYSFAKLSELVT

-598 DKIKKGHLENIE
+598 NKIKKGYLENIE
-610 DPIAYISKRY
+610 DPIGYISNRY

-639 IEVLDKIGRFTDDN
+639 IEVLDKVGRFTDDN

-676 KYNVKATFFIRT
+676 KYNVKATFFVRT
-688 NYINDNPS
+688 NHIDDNPS

-704 GHDIASHSDNHLLL
+704 GHDIASHSDNHILL
-718 SNTTDKKG
+718 SNTTDKNG
-726 VFAELTDKQAEILQ
+726 VFAEVTDEQAEVIQ
-740 EDIILSYKKLQS
+740 EDVIRSYKKLQR

-765 QTYFR
+765 QAYFR

-776 SKKGLMTVFDSGFSY
+776 SKKGLMSVFDSGFSY

-829 DGTILIMHMSDEA
+829 DGSILVMHMSDEA

>member
-1 MRIGKLKVLG
+1 MRISKLKMLG
-11 IVIVTVLVIILGII
+11 IVIAVVLVIILGII
-25 ALNNKNNF
+25 VLNKKSNF
-33 TENNS
+33 TENDA

-47 EAIKDALNEIKT
+47 KAIKDALSEIKT

-65 IISDVNASEKV
+65 ILSDVNTSENV

-89 NYKLVNIL
+89 NDKLVNIL
-97 EQYNTKSTFF
+97 EKYNTKSTFF
-107 LPGILATEDTDI
+107 IPGILAAEDTDI

-157 EIIQKWTRK
+157 EIIQKWTNR

-218 KVPKGSI
+218 KIPKGSM
-225 ITVKLAGELDDTEYE
+225 ITVKLAGELDDTEYKK
-240 QDEKPAEDMQG
+240 DEKPAEDMQG

-259 DFSEEER
+259 DFDEEER
-266 LIIVVEWIV
+266 LLMVVEWIV

-296 VDNGDASNN
+296 ADDSDTSNN
-305 SNNSTYYGSYYNK
+305 SSYYDSNNS
-318 YEKNSISNSGSQG
+318 KNLTSNNGSQG
-331 SNNNFEYLEPID
+331 SDNNFEYLEPID
-343 LDVYYKNKA
+343 LDVYYTNKA
-352 EELRVSNNGKKASI
+352 EELRVSNNGKKAST
-366 EGKVYTVQPSVAYS
+366 EGKVYTVQPSVGYS
-380 FYGISNTTVLQDV
+380 FYGVSNTTVLQDV
-393 LNKLNEQKIK
+393 LNKLNNQKIK

-410 KDISKNEEE
+410 KDIRNNEKE

-462 EATLVR
+462 DATLVR

-503 KDGTIEEV
+503 KDGTIEDV

-552 KVDPIGYIDEGVKH
+552 KVDPIGYVDQGVKH
-566 NGYSFAKLSDLVK
+566 NGYSFAKLSELVT

-598 DKIKKGHLENIE
+598 NKIKKGYLENIE
-610 DPIAYISKRY
+610 DPIGYISNRY

-639 IEVLDKIGRFTDDN
+639 IEVLDKVGRFTDDN

-676 KYNVKATFFIRT
+676 KYNVKATFFVRT
-688 NYINDNPS
+688 NHIDDNPS

-704 GHDIASHSDNHLLL
+704 GHDIASHSDNHILL

-726 VFAELTDKQAEILQ
+726 VFAEITDKQAEAIQ
-740 EDIILSYKKLQS
+740 EDVILSYKKLQS

-765 QTYFR
+765 QAYFR

-776 SKKGLMTVFDSGFSY
+776 SKKGLMSVFDSGFSY

-829 DGTILIMHMSDEA
+829 DGSILVMHMSDEA

>member
-1 MRIGKLKVLG
+1 MRISKLKMLG
-11 IVIVTVLVIILGII
+11 IVIAVVLVIILGII
-25 ALNNKNNF
+25 VLNKKSNF
-33 TENNS
+33 TENDA

-47 EAIKDALNEIKT
+47 KAIKDALSEIKT

-65 IISDVNASEKV
+65 ILSDVNTSENV

-89 NYKLVNIL
+89 NDKLVNIL
-97 EQYNTKSTFF
+97 EKYNTKSTFF
-107 LPGILATEDTDI
+107 IPGILAAEDTDI
-119 FEKLIEGNHKIGSNG
+119 FEKLIEGNHKVGSNG

-157 EIIQKWTRK
+157 EIIQKWTNK

-218 KVPKGSI
+218 KIPKGSM
-225 ITVKLAGELDDTEYE
+225 ITVKLAGELDDTEYKK
-240 QDEKPAEDMQG
+240 DEKPAEDMQG

-259 DFSEEER
+259 DFDEEER
-266 LIIVVEWIV
+266 LLMVVEWIV

-296 VDNGDASNN
+296 ADDSDTSNN
-305 SNNSTYYGSYYNK
+305 SSYYDSNNS
-318 YEKNSISNSGSQG
+318 KNLTSNNGSQG
-331 SNNNFEYLEPID
+331 SDNNFEYLEPID
-343 LDVYYKNKA
+343 LDVYYTNKA
-352 EELRVSNNGKKASI
+352 EELRVSNKGKKAST
-366 EGKVYTVQPSVAYS
+366 EGKVYTVQPSVGYS
-380 FYGISNTTVLQDV
+380 FYGVSNTTVLQDV
-393 LNKLNEQKIK
+393 LNKLNNQKIK

-410 KDISKNEEE
+410 KDIRNNEKE

-462 EATLVR
+462 DATLVR

-503 KDGTIEEV
+503 KDGTIEDV

-552 KVDPIGYIDEGVKH
+552 KVDPIGYVDQGVKH
-566 NGYSFAKLSDLVK
+566 NGYSFAKLSELVT

-598 DKIKKGHLENIE
+598 NKIKKGYLENIE
-610 DPIAYISKRY
+610 DPIGYISNRY

-639 IEVLDKIGRFTDDN
+639 IEVLDKVGRFTDDN

-676 KYNVKATFFIRT
+676 KYNVKATFFVRT
-688 NYINDNPS
+688 NHIDDNPS

-704 GHDIASHSDNHLLL
+704 GHDIASHSDNHILL

-726 VFAELTDKQAEILQ
+726 VFAEITDKQAEAIQ
-740 EDIILSYKKLQS
+740 EDVILSYKKLQS

-765 QTYFR
+765 QAYFR

-776 SKKGLMTVFDSGFSY
+776 SKKGLMSVFDSGFSY

-829 DGTILIMHMSDEA
+829 DGSILVMHMSDEA

>member
-1 MRIGKLKVLG
+1 MRISKLKMLG
-11 IVIVTVLVIILGII
+11 IVIAVVLVIILGII
-25 ALNNKNNF
+25 VLNKKSNF
-33 TENNS
+33 TENDA

-47 EAIKDALNEIKT
+47 KAIKDALSEIKT

-65 IISDVNASEKV
+65 ILSDVNTSENV

-89 NYKLVNIL
+89 NDKLVNIL
-97 EQYNTKSTFF
+97 KQYNTKSTFF
-107 LPGILATEDTDI
+107 IPGILAAEDTDI
-119 FEKLIEGNHKIGSNG
+119 FEKLIEGNHKVGSNG

-157 EIIQKWTRK
+157 EIIQKWTNR

-218 KVPKGSI
+218 KIPKGSM
-225 ITVKLAGELDDTEYE
+225 ITVKLAGELDDTEYKK
-240 QDEKPAEDMQG
+240 DEKPAEDMQG

-259 DFSEEER
+259 DFDEEER
-266 LIIVVEWIV
+266 LLMVVEWIV

-296 VDNGDASNN
+296 ANDSDTSNN
-305 SNNSTYYGSYYNK
+305 SSYYDSNNS
-318 YEKNSISNSGSQG
+318 KNLTSNNGSQG
-331 SNNNFEYLEPID
+331 SDNNFEYLEPID
-343 LDVYYKNKA
+343 LDVYYTNKA
-352 EELRVSNNGKKASI
+352 EELRVSNKGKKAST
-366 EGKVYTVQPSVAYS
+366 EGKVYTVQPSVGYS
-380 FYGISNTTVLQDV
+380 FYGVSNTTVLQDV
-393 LNKLNEQKIK
+393 LNKLNNQKIK

-410 KDISKNEEE
+410 KDIRNNEKE

-439 NDYLSVAKSILN
+439 SDYLSVAKSILN

-462 EATLVR
+462 DATLVR

-503 KDGTIEEV
+503 KDGTIEDV

-552 KVDPIGYIDEGVKH
+552 KVDPIGYIDQGVKH
-566 NGYSFAKLSDLVK
+566 NGYSFAKLSELVT

-598 DKIKKGHLENIE
+598 NKIKKGYLENIE
-610 DPIAYISKRY
+610 DPIGYISKRY

-639 IEVLDKIGRFTDDN
+639 IEVLDKVGRFTDDN

-676 KYNVKATFFIRT
+676 KYNVKATFFVRT
-688 NYINDNPS
+688 NHIDDNPS

-704 GHDIASHSDNHLLL
+704 GHDIASHSDNHILL
-718 SNTTDKKG
+718 SNTTDKNG
-726 VFAELTDKQAEILQ
+726 VFAEITDKQAEAIQ
-740 EDIILSYKKLQS
+740 EDVILSYKKLQS

-776 SKKGLMTVFDSGFSY
+776 SKKGLMSVFDSGFSY

-829 DGTILIMHMSDEA
+829 DGSILVMHMSDEA

>member
-1 MRIGKLKVLG
+1 MRISKLKMLG
-11 IVIVTVLVIILGII
+11 IVIAVVLVIILGII
-25 ALNNKNNF
+25 VLNKKSNF
-33 TENNS
+33 TENDA

-47 EAIKDALNEIKT
+47 KAIKDALSEIKT

-65 IISDVNASEKV
+65 ILSDVNTSENV

-89 NYKLVNIL
+89 NDKLVNIL
-97 EQYNTKSTFF
+97 EKYNTKSTFF
-107 LPGILATEDTDI
+107 IPGILAAEDTDI
-119 FEKLIEGNHKIGSNG
+119 FEKLIEGNHKVGSNG

-157 EIIQKWTRK
+157 EIIQKWTNR

-218 KVPKGSI
+218 KIPKGSM
-225 ITVKLAGELDDTEYE
+225 ITVKLAGELDDTEYKK
-240 QDEKPAEDMQG
+240 DEKPAEDMQG

-259 DFSEEER
+259 DFDEEER
-266 LIIVVEWIV
+266 LLMVVEWIV

-296 VDNGDASNN
+296 ADDSDTSNN
-305 SNNSTYYGSYYNK
+305 SSYYDSNNS
-318 YEKNSISNSGSQG
+318 KNLTSNNGSQG
-331 SNNNFEYLEPID
+331 SDNNFEYLEPID
-343 LDVYYKNKA
+343 LDVYYTNKA
-352 EELRVSNNGKKASI
+352 EELRVSNKGKKAST
-366 EGKVYTVQPSVAYS
+366 EGKVYTVQPSVGYS
-380 FYGISNTTVLQDV
+380 FYGVSNTTVLQDV
-393 LNKLNEQKIK
+393 LNKLNNQKIK

-410 KDISKNEEE
+410 KDIRNNEKE

-462 EATLVR
+462 DATLVR

-503 KDGTIEEV
+503 KDGTIEDV

-552 KVDPIGYIDEGVKH
+552 KVDPIGYVDQGVKH
-566 NGYSFAKLSDLVK
+566 NGYSFAKLSELVT

-598 DKIKKGHLENIE
+598 NKIKKGYLENIE
-610 DPIAYISKRY
+610 DPIGYISNRY

-639 IEVLDKIGRFTDDN
+639 IEVLDKVGRFTDDN

-676 KYNVKATFFIRT
+676 KYNVKATFFVRT
-688 NYINDNPS
+688 NHIDDNPS

-704 GHDIASHSDNHLLL
+704 GHDIASHSDNHILLN
-718 SNTTDKKG
+718 NTTDKKG
-726 VFAELTDKQAEILQ
+726 VFAEITDKQAEAIQ
-740 EDIILSYKKLQS
+740 EDVILSYKKLQS

-765 QTYFR
+765 QAYFR

-776 SKKGLMTVFDSGFSY
+776 SKKGLMSVFDSGFSY

-829 DGTILIMHMSDEA
+829 DGTILVMHMSDEA

>member
-1 MRIGKLKVLG
+1 MRISKLKMLG
-11 IVIVTVLVIILGII
+11 IVIAVVLVIILGII
-25 ALNNKNNF
+25 VLNKKSNF
-33 TENNS
+33 TENDA

-47 EAIKDALNEIKT
+47 KAIKDALSEIKT

-65 IISDVNASEKV
+65 ILSDVNTSENV

-89 NYKLVNIL
+89 NDKLVNIL
-97 EQYNTKSTFF
+97 EKYNTKSTFF
-107 LPGILATEDTDI
+107 IPGILAAEDTDI
-119 FEKLIEGNHKIGSNG
+119 FEKLIEGNHKVGSNG

-157 EIIQKWTRK
+157 EIIQKWTNK

-178 YTDKVLKAAYVSGNE
+178 YTDKMLKAAYVSGNE

-218 KVPKGSI
+218 KIPKGSM
-225 ITVKLAGELDDTEYE
+225 ITVKLAGELDDTEYKK
-240 QDEKPAEDMQG
+240 DEKPAEDMQG

-259 DFSEEER
+259 DFDEEER
-266 LIIVVEWIV
+266 LLMVVEWIV

-296 VDNGDASNN
+296 ADDSDTSNN
-305 SNNSTYYGSYYNK
+305 SSYYDSNNS
-318 YEKNSISNSGSQG
+318 KNLTSNNGSQG
-331 SNNNFEYLEPID
+331 SDNNFEYLEPID
-343 LDVYYKNKA
+343 LDVYYTNKA
-352 EELRVSNNGKKASI
+352 EELRVSNKGKKAST
-366 EGKVYTVQPSVAYS
+366 EGKVYTVQPSVGYS
-380 FYGISNTTVLQDV
+380 FYGVSNTTVLQDV
-393 LNKLNEQKIK
+393 LNKLNNQKIK

-410 KDISKNEEE
+410 KDIRNNEKE
-419 IKEIVDNGHELQIML
+419 IKEIVDDGHELQIML

-439 NDYLSVAKSILN
+439 SDYLSVAKSILS

-462 EATLVR
+462 DATLVR
-468 YPYEVQY
+468 YPYEVKY

-503 KDGTIEEV
+503 KDGTIEDV

-552 KVDPIGYIDEGVKH
+552 KVDPIGYVDQGVKH
-566 NGYSFAKLSDLVK
+566 NGYSFAKLSELVT

-598 DKIKKGHLENIE
+598 NKIKKGYLENIE
-610 DPIAYISKRY
+610 DPIGYISNRY

-639 IEVLDKIGRFTDDN
+639 IEVLDKVGRFTDDN

-676 KYNVKATFFIRT
+676 KYNVKATFFVRT
-688 NYINDNPS
+688 NHIDDNPS

-704 GHDIASHSDNHLLL
+704 GHDIASHSDNHILL

-726 VFAELTDKQAEILQ
+726 VFAEITDKQAEAIQ
-740 EDIILSYKKLQS
+740 EDVILSYKKLQS

-765 QTYFR
+765 QAYFR

-776 SKKGLMTVFDSGFSY
+776 SKKGLMSVFDSGFSY

-829 DGTILIMHMSDEA
+829 DGTILVMHMSDEA

>member
-1 MRIGKLKVLG
+1 MRISKLKMLG
-11 IVIVTVLVIILGII
+11 IVIAVVLVIILGII
-25 ALNNKNNF
+25 VLNKKSNF
-33 TENNS
+33 TENDA

-47 EAIKDALNEIKT
+47 KAIKDALSEIKT

-65 IISDVNASEKV
+65 ILSDVNTSENV

-89 NYKLVNIL
+89 NDKLVNIL
-97 EQYNTKSTFF
+97 EKYNTKSTFF
-107 LPGILATEDTDI
+107 IPGILAAEDTDI
-119 FEKLIEGNHKIGSNG
+119 FEKLIEGNHKVGSNG

-157 EIIQKWTRK
+157 EIIQKWTNR

-218 KVPKGSI
+218 KIPKGSM
-225 ITVKLAGELDDTEYE
+225 ITVKLAGELDDTEYKK
-240 QDEKPAEDMQG
+240 DEKPAEDMQG

-259 DFSEEER
+259 DFDEEER
-266 LIIVVEWIV
+266 LLMVVEWIV

-296 VDNGDASNN
+296 ADDSDTSNN
-305 SNNSTYYGSYYNK
+305 SSYYDSNNS
-318 YEKNSISNSGSQG
+318 KNLTSNNGSQG
-331 SNNNFEYLEPID
+331 SDNNFEYLEPID
-343 LDVYYKNKA
+343 LDVYYTNKA
-352 EELRVSNNGKKASI
+352 EELRVSNKGKKAST
-366 EGKVYTVQPSVAYS
+366 EGKVYTVQPSVGYS
-380 FYGISNTTVLQDV
+380 FYGVSNTTVLQDV
-393 LNKLNEQKIK
+393 LNKLNNQKIK

-410 KDISKNEEE
+410 KDIRNNEKE

-462 EATLVR
+462 DATLVR

-503 KDGTIEEV
+503 KDGTIEDV

-552 KVDPIGYIDEGVKH
+552 KVDPIGYVDQGVKH
-566 NGYSFAKLSDLVK
+566 NGYSFAKLSELVT
-579 SEYVF
+579 SDYVF

-598 DKIKKGHLENIE
+598 NKIKKGYLENIE
-610 DPIAYISKRY
+610 DPIGYISKRY

-639 IEVLDKIGRFTDDN
+639 IEVLDNVGRFTDDN

-676 KYNVKATFFIRT
+676 KYNVKATFFVRT
-688 NYINDNPS
+688 NYIDDNPS

-704 GHDIASHSDNHLLL
+704 GHDIASHSDNHILL
-718 SNTTDKKG
+718 SNTTDKNG
-726 VFAELTDKQAEILQ
+726 VFAEITDKQAEAIQ
-740 EDIILSYKKLQS
+740 EDVIRSYKKLQR

-776 SKKGLMTVFDSGFSY
+776 SKKGLMSVFDSGFSY

-829 DGTILIMHMSDEA
+829 DGTILVMHMSDEA

>member
-1 MRIGKLKVLG
+1 MRISKLKMLG
-11 IVIVTVLVIILGII
+11 IVIAVVLVIILGII
-25 ALNNKNNF
+25 VLNKKSNF
-33 TENNS
+33 TENDA

-47 EAIKDALNEIKT
+47 KAIKDALSEIKT

-65 IISDVNASEKV
+65 ILSDVNTSENV

-89 NYKLVNIL
+89 NDKLVNIL
-97 EQYNTKSTFF
+97 KQYNTKSTFF
-107 LPGILATEDTDI
+107 IPGILAAEDTDI
-119 FEKLIEGNHKIGSNG
+119 FEKLIEGNHKVGSNG

-157 EIIQKWTRK
+157 EIIQKWTNK

-178 YTDKVLKAAYVSGNE
+178 YTDKVLKSAYVSGNE

-218 KVPKGSI
+218 KIPKGSM
-225 ITVKLAGELDDTEYE
+225 ITVKLAGELDDTEYKK
-240 QDEKPAEDMQG
+240 DEKPAEDMQG

-259 DFSEEER
+259 DFDEEER
-266 LIIVVEWIV
+266 LLIVVEWIV

-296 VDNGDASNN
+296 VDDSDTSNSSYSDSNN
-305 SNNSTYYGSYYNK
+305 SKNLTSNN
-318 YEKNSISNSGSQG
+318 GSQG
-331 SNNNFEYLEPID
+331 SDNNFEYLEPID
-343 LDVYYKNKA
+343 LDVYYTNKA
-352 EELRVSNNGKKASI
+352 EELRVSNKGKKAST
-366 EGKVYTVQPSVAYS
+366 EGKVYTVQPSVGYS
-380 FYGISNTTVLQDV
+380 FYGVSNTTVLQDV
-393 LNKLNEQKIK
+393 LNKLNNQKIK

-410 KDISKNEEE
+410 KDIRNNEKE

-439 NDYLSVAKSILN
+439 SDYLSVAKSILN

-462 EATLVR
+462 DATLVR

-503 KDGTIEEV
+503 KDGTIEDV

-552 KVDPIGYIDEGVKH
+552 KVDPIGYIDQGVKH
-566 NGYSFAKLSDLVK
+566 NGYSFAKLSELVT

-598 DKIKKGHLENIE
+598 NKIKKGYLENIE
-610 DPIAYISKRY
+610 DPIGYISKRY

-639 IEVLDKIGRFTDDN
+639 IEVLDNVGRFTDDN

-676 KYNVKATFFIRT
+676 KYNVKATFFVRT
-688 NYINDNPS
+688 NYIDDNPS

-704 GHDIASHSDNHLLL
+704 GHDIASHSDNHILL
-718 SNTTDKKG
+718 SNTTDKNG
-726 VFAELTDKQAEILQ
+726 VFAEITDKQAEAIQ
-740 EDIILSYKKLQS
+740 EDVILSYKKLQS

-765 QTYFR
+765 QAYFR

-776 SKKGLMTVFDSGFSY
+776 SKKGLMSVFDSGFSY

-829 DGTILIMHMSDEA
+829 GGSIVVMHMSDEA

>member
-1 MRIGKLKVLG
+1 MRISKLKMLG
-11 IVIVTVLVIILGII
+11 IVIAVVLVIILGII
-25 ALNNKNNF
+25 VLNKKSNF
-33 TENNS
+33 TENDA

-47 EAIKDALNEIKT
+47 KAIKDALSEIKT

-65 IISDVNASEKV
+65 ILSDVNTSENV

-89 NYKLVNIL
+89 NDKLVNIL
-97 EQYNTKSTFF
+97 KQYNTKSTFF
-107 LPGILATEDTDI
+107 IPGILAAEDTDI
-119 FEKLIEGNHKIGSNG
+119 FEKLIEGNHKVGSNG

-157 EIIQKWTRK
+157 EIIQKWTNK

-193 DVVKSKYI
+193 DVVRGKYI

-218 KVPKGSI
+218 KIPKGSM
-225 ITVKLAGELDDTEYE
+225 ITVKLAGELDDTEYKK
-240 QDEKPAEDMQG
+240 DEKPAEDMQG

-259 DFSEEER
+259 DFDEEER
-266 LIIVVEWIV
+266 LLMVVEWIV

-296 VDNGDASNN
+296 ADDSDTSNN
-305 SNNSTYYGSYYNK
+305 SSYYDSNNS
-318 YEKNSISNSGSQG
+318 KNLTSNNGSQG
-331 SNNNFEYLEPID
+331 SDNNFEYLEPID
-343 LDVYYKNKA
+343 LDVYYTNKA
-352 EELRVSNNGKKASI
+352 EELRVSNKGKKAST
-366 EGKVYTVQPSVAYS
+366 EGKVYTVQPSVGYS
-380 FYGISNTTVLQDV
+380 FYGVSNTTVLQDV
-393 LNKLNEQKIK
+393 LNKLNNQKIK

-410 KDISKNEEE
+410 KDIRNNEKE

-439 NDYLSVAKSILN
+439 SDYLSVAKSILS

-462 EATLVR
+462 DATLVR
-468 YPYEVQY
+468 YPYEVKY

-503 KDGTIEEV
+503 KDGTIEDV

-537 DNTIIGN
+537 NNTIIGN

-552 KVDPIGYIDEGVKH
+552 KVDPIGYVDQGVKH
-566 NGYSFAKLSDLVK
+566 NGYSFAKLSELVT

-598 DKIKKGHLENIE
+598 NKIKKGYLEKIE
-610 DPIAYISKRY
+610 DPIGYISNRY

-639 IEVLDKIGRFTDDN
+639 IEVLDKVGRFTDDN

-676 KYNVKATFFIRT
+676 KYNVKATFFVRT
-688 NYINDNPS
+688 NHIDDNPS

-704 GHDIASHSDNHLLL
+704 GHDIASHSDNHILL

-726 VFAELTDKQAEILQ
+726 VFAEITDKQAEAIQ
-740 EDIILSYKKLQS
+740 EDVILSYKKLQS

-765 QTYFR
+765 QAYFR

-776 SKKGLMTVFDSGFSY
+776 SKKGLMSVFDSGFSY

-829 DGTILIMHMSDEA
+829 DGTILVMHMSDEA

>member
-1 MRIGKLKVLG
+1 MRISKLKMFG
-11 IVIVTVLVIILGII
+11 IVIAVVLVIILGII
-25 ALNNKNNF
+25 VLNKKSNF
-33 TENNS
+33 TENDA

-47 EAIKDALNEIKT
+47 KAIKDALSEIKT

-65 IISDVNASEKV
+65 ILSDVNTSENV

-89 NYKLVNIL
+89 NDKLVNIL
-97 EQYNTKSTFF
+97 KQYNTKSTFF
-107 LPGILATEDTDI
+107 IPGILAAEDTDI
-119 FEKLIEGNHKIGSNG
+119 FEKLIEGNHKVGSNG

-157 EIIQKWTRK
+157 EIIQKWTNR

-218 KVPKGSI
+218 KIPKGSM
-225 ITVKLAGELDDTEYE
+225 ITVKLAGELDDTEYKK
-240 QDEKPAEDMQG
+240 DEKPAEDMQG

-259 DFSEEER
+259 DFDEEER
-266 LIIVVEWIV
+266 LLMVVEWIV

-296 VDNGDASNN
+296 ANDSDTSNN
-305 SNNSTYYGSYYNK
+305 SSYFDSNNS
-318 YEKNSISNSGSQG
+318 KNLTSNNGSQG
-331 SNNNFEYLEPID
+331 SDNNFEYLEPID
-343 LDVYYKNKA
+343 LDVYYTNKA
-352 EELRVSNNGKKASI
+352 EELRVSNKGKKAST
-366 EGKVYTVQPSVAYS
+366 EGKVYTVQPSVGYS
-380 FYGISNTTVLQDV
+380 FYGVSNTTVLQDV
-393 LNKLNEQKIK
+393 LNKLNNQKIK

-410 KDISKNEEE
+410 KDIRNNEKE

-439 NDYLSVAKSILN
+439 NDYLSVAKSILS

-462 EATLVR
+462 DATLVR

-503 KDGTIEEV
+503 KDGTIEDV

-552 KVDPIGYIDEGVKH
+552 KVDPIGYVDQGVKH
-566 NGYSFAKLSDLVK
+566 NGYSFAKLSELVT

-598 DKIKKGHLENIE
+598 NKIKKGYLENIE
-610 DPIAYISKRY
+610 DPIGYISNRY

-639 IEVLDKIGRFTDDN
+639 IEVLDKVGRFTDDN

-676 KYNVKATFFIRT
+676 KYNVKATFFVRT
-688 NYINDNPS
+688 NHIDDNPS

-704 GHDIASHSDNHLLL
+704 GHDIASHSDNHILL

-726 VFAELTDKQAEILQ
+726 VFAEITDKQAEAIQ
-740 EDIILSYKKLQS
+740 EDVILSYKKLQS

-765 QTYFR
+765 QAYFR

-776 SKKGLMTVFDSGFSY
+776 SKKGLMSVFDSGFSY

-829 DGTILIMHMSDEA
+829 DGTILVMHMSDEA

>member
-1 MRIGKLKVLG
+1 MRISKLKMLG
-11 IVIVTVLVIILGII
+11 IVIAVVLVIILGII
-25 ALNNKNNF
+25 VLNKKSNF
-33 TENNS
+33 TENDA

-47 EAIKDALNEIKT
+47 KAIKDALSEIKT

-65 IISDVNASEKV
+65 ILSDVNTSENV

-89 NYKLVNIL
+89 NDKLVNIL
-97 EQYNTKSTFF
+97 EKYNTKSTFF
-107 LPGILATEDTDI
+107 IPGILAAEDTDI
-119 FEKLIEGNHKIGSNG
+119 FEKLIEGNHKVGSNG

-157 EIIQKWTRK
+157 EIIQKWTNK

-178 YTDKVLKAAYVSGNE
+178 YTDKVLKSAYVSGNE

-218 KVPKGSI
+218 KIPKGSM
-225 ITVKLAGELDDTEYE
+225 ITVKLAGELDDTEYKK
-240 QDEKPAEDMQG
+240 DEKPAEDMQG

-259 DFSEEER
+259 DFDEEER
-266 LIIVVEWIV
+266 LLIVVEWIV

-296 VDNGDASNN
+296 VENSDTSNN
-305 SNNSTYYGSYYNK
+305 SSYFDSNNS
-318 YEKNSISNSGSQG
+318 KNLTSNNGSQG
-331 SNNNFEYLEPID
+331 SDNNFEYLEPID
-343 LDVYYKNKA
+343 LDVYYTNKA
-352 EELRVSNNGKKASI
+352 EELRVSNNGKKASTA
-366 EGKVYTVQPSVAYS
+366 GKVYTVQPSVAYS
-380 FYGISNTTVLQDV
+380 FYGASNTTVLQDV
-393 LNKLNEQKIK
+393 LNKLNNQKIK

-410 KDISKNEEE
+410 KDIRNNEKE

-439 NDYLSVAKSILN
+439 SDYLSVAKSILN

-462 EATLVR
+462 DATLVR

-503 KDGTIEEV
+503 KDGTIEDV

-552 KVDPIGYIDEGVKH
+552 KVDPIGYIDQGVKH
-566 NGYSFAKLSDLVK
+566 NGYSFAKLSELVT

-598 DKIKKGHLENIE
+598 NKIKKGYLENIE
-610 DPIAYISKRY
+610 DPIGYISKRY

-639 IEVLDKIGRFTDDN
+639 IEVLDNVGRFTDDN

-676 KYNVKATFFIRT
+676 KYNVKATFFVRT
-688 NYINDNPS
+688 NYIDDNPS

-704 GHDIASHSDNHLLL
+704 GHDIASHSDNHILL
-718 SNTTDKKG
+718 SNTTDKNG
-726 VFAELTDKQAEILQ
+726 VFAEITDKQAEAIQ
-740 EDIILSYKKLQS
+740 EDVILSYKKLQS

-765 QTYFR
+765 QAYFR

-776 SKKGLMTVFDSGFSY
+776 SKKGLMSVFDSGFSY

-829 DGTILIMHMSDEA
+829 GGSIVVMHMSDEA

>member
-1 MRIGKLKVLG
+1 MRISKLKMLG
-11 IVIVTVLVIILGII
+11 IVIAVVLVIILGII
-25 ALNNKNNF
+25 VLNKKSNF
-33 TENNS
+33 TENDA

-47 EAIKDALNEIKT
+47 KAIKDALSEIKT

-65 IISDVNASEKV
+65 ILSDVNTSENV

-89 NYKLVNIL
+89 NDKLVNIL
-97 EQYNTKSTFF
+97 KQYNTKSTFF
-107 LPGILATEDTDI
+107 IPGILAAEDTDI
-119 FEKLIEGNHKIGSNG
+119 FEKLIEGNHKVGSNG

-157 EIIQKWTRK
+157 EIIQKWTNR

-218 KVPKGSI
+218 KIPKGSM
-225 ITVKLAGELDDTEYE
+225 ITVKLAGELDDTEYKK
-240 QDEKPAEDMQG
+240 DEKPAEDMQG

-259 DFSEEER
+259 DFDEEER
-266 LIIVVEWIV
+266 LLMVVEWIV

-296 VDNGDASNN
+296 ADDSDTSNN
-305 SNNSTYYGSYYNK
+305 SSYYDSNNS
-318 YEKNSISNSGSQG
+318 KNLTSNNGSQG
-331 SNNNFEYLEPID
+331 SDNNFEYLEPID
-343 LDVYYKNKA
+343 LDVYYTNKA
-352 EELRVSNNGKKASI
+352 EELRVSNKGKKAST
-366 EGKVYTVQPSVAYS
+366 EGKVYTVQPSVGYS
-380 FYGISNTTVLQDV
+380 FYGVSNTTVLQDV
-393 LNKLNEQKIK
+393 LNKLNNQKIK

-410 KDISKNEEE
+410 KDIRNNEKE

-462 EATLVR
+462 DATLVR

-503 KDGTIEEV
+503 KDGTIEDV

-552 KVDPIGYIDEGVKH
+552 KVDPIGYVDQGVKH
-566 NGYSFAKLSDLVK
+566 NGYSFAKLSELVT

-598 DKIKKGHLENIE
+598 NKIKKGYLENIE
-610 DPIAYISKRY
+610 DPIGYISNRY

-639 IEVLDKIGRFTDDN
+639 IEVLDKVGRFTDDN

-676 KYNVKATFFIRT
+676 KYNVKATFFVRT
-688 NYINDNPS
+688 NHIDDNPS

-704 GHDIASHSDNHLLL
+704 GHDIASHSDNHILL

-726 VFAELTDKQAEILQ
+726 VFAEVTDEQAEVIQ
-740 EDIILSYKKLQS
+740 EDVIRSYKKLQR

-776 SKKGLMTVFDSGFSY
+776 SKKGLMSVFDSGFSY

-829 DGTILIMHMSDEA
+829 DGSILVMHMSDEA

>member
-1 MRIGKLKVLG
+1 MSISKLKMFAM
-11 IVIVTVLVIILGII
+11 VIAVILVIILGIVV
-25 ALNNKNNF
+25 LNKKSNF
-33 TENNS
+33 TKNDVR
-38 KDYIIYDSD
+38 DYIIYDSD
-47 EAIKDALNEIKT
+47 KAIKDALSEIKT

-65 IISDVNASEKV
+65 ILSDVNTSENV

-89 NYKLVNIL
+89 NDKLVNIL
-97 EQYNTKSTFF
+97 EKYNTKSTFF
-107 LPGILATEDTDI
+107 IPGILAAEDTDI

-157 EIIQKWTRK
+157 EIIQKWTNK

-218 KVPKGSI
+218 KIPKGSM
-225 ITVKLAGELDDTEYE
+225 ITVKLAGELDDTEYKK
-240 QDEKPAEDMQG
+240 DEKPAEDMQG

-259 DFSEEER
+259 DFDEEER
-266 LIIVVEWIV
+266 LLIVVEWIL
-275 KALNELNYNI
+275 KALNQLNYNI

-296 VDNGDASNN
+296 VDNSDTSNSSYFDSNN
-305 SNNSTYYGSYYNK
+305 SKNLTLNND
-318 YEKNSISNSGSQG
+318 SQG

-343 LDVYYKNKA
+343 LDIYYTNKA

-380 FYGISNTTVLQDV
+380 FYGVSNTTVLQDV
-393 LNKLNEQKIK
+393 LNKLNNQKIK

-410 KDISKNEEE
+410 KDIRNNEKE

-462 EATLVR
+462 DATLVR
-468 YPYEVQY
+468 YPYELQY

-503 KDGTIEEV
+503 KDGTIEDV

-552 KVDPIGYIDEGVKH
+552 KVDPIGYIDEGVNH
-566 NGYSFAKLSDLVK
+566 NGYSFAKLSELVT

-610 DPIAYISKRY
+610 DPIGYISKRY

-625 AKYTESLPGFEEDE
+625 AKYTESLPGFEDDE
-639 IEVLDKIGRFTDDN
+639 IEVLDKVGRFTDDN

-676 KYNVKATFFIRT
+676 KYNVKATFFVRT
-688 NYINDNPS
+688 NYIDDNPS

-704 GHDIASHSDNHLLL
+704 GHDIASHSDNHILL

-726 VFAELTDKQAEILQ
+726 VFAEVTDKQAEAIQ
-740 EDIILSYKKLQS
+740 EDVILSYKKLQS

-776 SKKGLMTVFDSGFSY
+776 SKKGLMSVFDSGFSY

-829 DGTILIMHMSDEA
+829 DGSILVMHMSDEA

>member
-1 MRIGKLKVLG
+1 MRISKLKMLG
-11 IVIVTVLVIILGII
+11 IVIAVVLVIILGII
-25 ALNNKNNF
+25 VLNKKSNF
-33 TENNS
+33 TENDA

-47 EAIKDALNEIKT
+47 KAIKDALSEIKT

-65 IISDVNASEKV
+65 ILSDVNTSENV

-89 NYKLVNIL
+89 NDKLVNIL
-97 EQYNTKSTFF
+97 EKYNTKSTFF
-107 LPGILATEDTDI
+107 IPGILAAEDTDI
-119 FEKLIEGNHKIGSNG
+119 FEKLIEGNHKVGSNG

-157 EIIQKWTRK
+157 EIIQKWTNK

-218 KVPKGSI
+218 KIPKGSM
-225 ITVKLAGELDDTEYE
+225 ITVKLAGELDDTEYKK
-240 QDEKPAEDMQG
+240 DEKPAEDMQG

-259 DFSEEER
+259 DFDEEER
-266 LIIVVEWIV
+266 LLMVVEWIV

-296 VDNGDASNN
+296 ANDSDTSNN
-305 SNNSTYYGSYYNK
+305 SSYYDSNNS
-318 YEKNSISNSGSQG
+318 KNLTLNNGSQG
-331 SNNNFEYLEPID
+331 SDNNFEYLEPID
-343 LDVYYKNKA
+343 LDVYYTNKA
-352 EELRVSNNGKKASI
+352 EELRVSNNGKKAST

-380 FYGISNTTVLQDV
+380 FYGVSNTTVLQDV
-393 LNKLNEQKIK
+393 LNKLNNQKIK

-410 KDISKNEEE
+410 KDIRNNEKE

-439 NDYLSVAKSILN
+439 NDYLSVAKSILS

-462 EATLVR
+462 DATLVR
-468 YPYEVQY
+468 YPYEVKY

-503 KDGTIEEV
+503 KDGTIEDV

-537 DNTIIGN
+537 NNTIIGN

-552 KVDPIGYIDEGVKH
+552 KVDPIGYVDQGVKH
-566 NGYSFAKLSDLVK
+566 NGYSFAKLSELVT

-598 DKIKKGHLENIE
+598 NKIKKGYLENIE
-610 DPIAYISKRY
+610 DPIGYISKRY

-639 IEVLDKIGRFTDDN
+639 IEVLDKVGRFTDDN

-676 KYNVKATFFIRT
+676 KYNVKATFFVRT
-688 NYINDNPS
+688 NHIDDNPS

-704 GHDIASHSDNHLLL
+704 GHDIASHSDNHILL

-726 VFAELTDKQAEILQ
+726 VFAEITDKQAEAIQ
-740 EDIILSYKKLQS
+740 EDVILSYKKLQS

-765 QTYFR
+765 QAYFR

-776 SKKGLMTVFDSGFSY
+776 SKKGLMSVFDSGFSY

-829 DGTILIMHMSDEA
+829 DGTILVMHMSDEA

>member
-1 MRIGKLKVLG
+1 MRISKLKMLG
-11 IVIVTVLVIILGII
+11 IVIAVVLVIILGII
-25 ALNNKNNF
+25 VLNKKSNF
-33 TENNS
+33 TENDA

-47 EAIKDALNEIKT
+47 KAIKDALSEIKT

-65 IISDVNASEKV
+65 ILSDVNTSENV

-89 NYKLVNIL
+89 NDKLVNIL
-97 EQYNTKSTFF
+97 EKYNTKSTFF
-107 LPGILATEDTDI
+107 IPGILAAEDTDI
-119 FEKLIEGNHKIGSNG
+119 FEKLIEGNHKVGSNG

-157 EIIQKWTRK
+157 EIIQKWTNK

-178 YTDKVLKAAYVSGNE
+178 YTDKVLKSAYVSGNE

-218 KVPKGSI
+218 KIPKGSM
-225 ITVKLAGELDDTEYE
+225 ITVKLAGELDDTEYKK
-240 QDEKPAEDMQG
+240 DEKPAEDMQG

-259 DFSEEER
+259 DFDEEER
-266 LIIVVEWIV
+266 LLMVVEWIV
-275 KALNELNYNI
+275 KSLNELNYNI

-296 VDNGDASNN
+296 VDDSDTSNSSYSDSNN
-305 SNNSTYYGSYYNK
+305 SKNLTSNN
-318 YEKNSISNSGSQG
+318 GSQG
-331 SNNNFEYLEPID
+331 SDNNFEYLEPID
-343 LDVYYKNKA
+343 LDVYYTNKA
-352 EELRVSNNGKKASI
+352 EELRVSNKGKKAST
-366 EGKVYTVQPSVAYS
+366 EGKVYTVQPSVGYS
-380 FYGISNTTVLQDV
+380 FYGVSNTTVLQDV
-393 LNKLNEQKIK
+393 LNKLNNQKIK

-410 KDISKNEEE
+410 KDIRNNEKE

-439 NDYLSVAKSILN
+439 SDYLSVAKSILN

-462 EATLVR
+462 DATLVR

-503 KDGTIEEV
+503 KDGTIEDV

-552 KVDPIGYIDEGVKH
+552 KVDPIGYIDQGVKH
-566 NGYSFAKLSDLVK
+566 NGYSFAKLSELVT

-598 DKIKKGHLENIE
+598 NKIKKGYLENIE
-610 DPIAYISKRY
+610 DPIGYISKRY

-639 IEVLDKIGRFTDDN
+639 IEVLDNVGRFTDDN

-676 KYNVKATFFIRT
+676 KYNVKATFFVRT
-688 NYINDNPS
+688 NYIDDNPS

-704 GHDIASHSDNHLLL
+704 GHDIASHSDNHILL
-718 SNTTDKKG
+718 SNTTDKNG
-726 VFAELTDKQAEILQ
+726 VFAEITDKQAEAIQ
-740 EDIILSYKKLQS
+740 EDVILSYKKLQS

-765 QTYFR
+765 QAYFR

-776 SKKGLMTVFDSGFSY
+776 SKKGLMSVFDSGFSY

-829 DGTILIMHMSDEA
+829 GGSIVVMHMSDEA

>member
-1 MRIGKLKVLG
+1 MRISKLKMLG
-11 IVIVTVLVIILGII
+11 IVIAVVLVIILGII
-25 ALNNKNNF
+25 VLNKKSNF
-33 TENNS
+33 TENDA

-47 EAIKDALNEIKT
+47 KAIKDALSEIKT

-65 IISDVNASEKV
+65 ILSDVNTSENV

-89 NYKLVNIL
+89 NDKLVNIL
-97 EQYNTKSTFF
+97 KQYNTKSTFF
-107 LPGILATEDTDI
+107 IPGILAAEDTDI
-119 FEKLIEGNHKIGSNG
+119 FEKLIEGNHKVGSNG

-157 EIIQKWTRK
+157 EIIQKWTNK

-218 KVPKGSI
+218 KIPKGSM
-225 ITVKLAGELDDTEYE
+225 ITVKLAGELDDTEYKK
-240 QDEKPAEDMQG
+240 DEKPAEDMQG

-259 DFSEEER
+259 DFDEEER
-266 LIIVVEWIV
+266 LLMVVEWIV

-296 VDNGDASNN
+296 ADDSDTSNN
-305 SNNSTYYGSYYNK
+305 SSYYDSNNS
-318 YEKNSISNSGSQG
+318 KNLTSNNGSQG
-331 SNNNFEYLEPID
+331 SDNNFEYLEPID
-343 LDVYYKNKA
+343 LDVYYTNKA
-352 EELRVSNNGKKASI
+352 EELRVSNKGKKAST
-366 EGKVYTVQPSVAYS
+366 EGKVYTVQPSVGYS
-380 FYGISNTTVLQDV
+380 FYGVSNTTVLQDV
-393 LNKLNEQKIK
+393 LNKLNNQKIK

-410 KDISKNEEE
+410 KDIRNNEKE

-462 EATLVR
+462 DATLVR

-503 KDGTIEEV
+503 KDGTIEDV

-552 KVDPIGYIDEGVKH
+552 KVDPIGYVDQGVKH
-566 NGYSFAKLSDLVK
+566 NGYSFAKLSELVT

-598 DKIKKGHLENIE
+598 NKIKKGYLENIE
-610 DPIAYISKRY
+610 DPIGYISNRY

-639 IEVLDKIGRFTDDN
+639 IEVLDKVGRFTDDN

-676 KYNVKATFFIRT
+676 KYNVKATFFVRT
-688 NYINDNPS
+688 NHIDDNPS

-704 GHDIASHSDNHLLL
+704 GHDIASHSDNHILL

-726 VFAELTDKQAEILQ
+726 VFAEITDKQAEAIQ
-740 EDIILSYKKLQS
+740 EDVILSYKKLQS

-765 QTYFR
+765 QAYFR

-776 SKKGLMTVFDSGFSY
+776 SKKGLMSVFDSGFSY

-829 DGTILIMHMSDEA
+829 HGSIVVMHMSDEA

>member
-1 MRIGKLKVLG
+1 MRISKLKMLG
-11 IVIVTVLVIILGII
+11 IVIAVVLVIILGII
-25 ALNNKNNF
+25 VLNKKSNF
-33 TENNS
+33 TENDA

-47 EAIKDALNEIKT
+47 KAIKDALSEIKT

-65 IISDVNASEKV
+65 ILSDVNTSENV

-89 NYKLVNIL
+89 NDKLVNIL
-97 EQYNTKSTFF
+97 EKYNTKSTFF
-107 LPGILATEDTDI
+107 IPGILAAEDTDI
-119 FEKLIEGNHKIGSNG
+119 FEKLIEGNHKVGSNG

-157 EIIQKWTRK
+157 EIIQKWTNR

-218 KVPKGSI
+218 KIPKGSM
-225 ITVKLAGELDDTEYE
+225 ITVKLAGELDDTEYKK
-240 QDEKPAEDMQG
+240 DEKPAEDMQG

-259 DFSEEER
+259 DFDEEER
-266 LIIVVEWIV
+266 LLMVVEWIV

-296 VDNGDASNN
+296 ADDSDTSNN
-305 SNNSTYYGSYYNK
+305 SSYYDSNNS
-318 YEKNSISNSGSQG
+318 KNLTSNNGSQG
-331 SNNNFEYLEPID
+331 SDNNFEYLEPID
-343 LDVYYKNKA
+343 LDVYYTNKA
-352 EELRVSNNGKKASI
+352 EELRVSNKGKKAST
-366 EGKVYTVQPSVAYS
+366 EGKVYTVQPSVGYS
-380 FYGISNTTVLQDV
+380 FYGVSNTTVLQDV
-393 LNKLNEQKIK
+393 LNKLNNQKIK

-410 KDISKNEEE
+410 KDIRNNEKE

-462 EATLVR
+462 DATLVR

-503 KDGTIEEV
+503 KDGTIEDV

-552 KVDPIGYIDEGVKH
+552 KVDPIGYVDQGVKH
-566 NGYSFAKLSDLVK
+566 NGYSFAKLSELVT

-598 DKIKKGHLENIE
+598 NKIKKGYLENIE
-610 DPIAYISKRY
+610 DPIGYISNRY

-639 IEVLDKIGRFTDDN
+639 IEVLDKVGRFTDDN

-676 KYNVKATFFIRT
+676 KYNVKATFFVRT
-688 NYINDNPS
+688 NHIDDNPS

-704 GHDIASHSDNHLLL
+704 GHDIASHSDNHILL

-726 VFAELTDKQAEILQ
+726 VFAEITDKQAEAIQ
-740 EDIILSYKKLQS
+740 EDVILSYKKLQS

-765 QTYFR
+765 QAYFR

-776 SKKGLMTVFDSGFSY
+776 SKKGLMSVFDSGFSY

-829 DGTILIMHMSDEA
+829 DGSIVVMHMSDEA

>member
-1 MRIGKLKVLG
+1 MRISKLKMLG
-11 IVIVTVLVIILGII
+11 IVIAVVLVIILGII
-25 ALNNKNNF
+25 VLNKKSNF
-33 TENNS
+33 TENDA

-47 EAIKDALNEIKT
+47 KAIKDALSEIKT

-65 IISDVNASEKV
+65 ILSDVNTSENV

-89 NYKLVNIL
+89 NDKLVNIL
-97 EQYNTKSTFF
+97 KQYNTKSTFF
-107 LPGILATEDTDI
+107 IPGILAAEDTDI
-119 FEKLIEGNHKIGSNG
+119 FEKLIEGNHKVGSNG

-157 EIIQKWTRK
+157 EIIQKWTNK

-193 DVVKSKYI
+193 DVVRGKYI

-218 KVPKGSI
+218 KIPKGSM
-225 ITVKLAGELDDTEYE
+225 ITVKLAGELDDTEYKK
-240 QDEKPAEDMQG
+240 DEKPAEDMQG

-259 DFSEEER
+259 DFDEEER
-266 LIIVVEWIV
+266 LLMVVEWIV

-296 VDNGDASNN
+296 ADDSDTSNN
-305 SNNSTYYGSYYNK
+305 SSYYDSNNS
-318 YEKNSISNSGSQG
+318 KNLTSNNGSQG
-331 SNNNFEYLEPID
+331 SDNNFEYLEPID
-343 LDVYYKNKA
+343 LDVYYTNKA
-352 EELRVSNNGKKASI
+352 EELRVSNKGKKAST
-366 EGKVYTVQPSVAYS
+366 EGKVYTVQPSVGYS
-380 FYGISNTTVLQDV
+380 FYGVSNTTVLQDV
-393 LNKLNEQKIK
+393 LNKLNNQKIK

-410 KDISKNEEE
+410 KDIRNNEKE

-462 EATLVR
+462 DATLVR

-503 KDGTIEEV
+503 KDGTIEDV

-552 KVDPIGYIDEGVKH
+552 KVDPIGYVDQGVKH
-566 NGYSFAKLSDLVK
+566 NGYSFAKLSELVT
-579 SEYVF
+579 SDYVF

-598 DKIKKGHLENIE
+598 DKIKKGYLENIE
-610 DPIAYISKRY
+610 DPIGYISKRY

-639 IEVLDKIGRFTDDN
+639 IEVLDNVGRFTDDN

-676 KYNVKATFFIRT
+676 KYNVKATFFVRT
-688 NYINDNPS
+688 NYIDDNPS

-704 GHDIASHSDNHLLL
+704 GHDIASHSDNHILL
-718 SNTTDKKG
+718 SNTTDKNG
-726 VFAELTDKQAEILQ
+726 VFAEVTDEQAEVIQ
-740 EDIILSYKKLQS
+740 EDVIRSYKKLQR

-776 SKKGLMTVFDSGFSY
+776 SKKGLMSVFDSGFSY

-829 DGTILIMHMSDEA
+829 DGSIVVMHMSDEA

>member
-1 MRIGKLKVLG
+1 MRISKLKMLG
-11 IVIVTVLVIILGII
+11 IVIAVVLVIILGII
-25 ALNNKNNF
+25 VLNKKSNF
-33 TENNS
+33 TENDA

-47 EAIKDALNEIKT
+47 KAIKDALSEIKT

-65 IISDVNASEKV
+65 ILSDVNTSENV

-89 NYKLVNIL
+89 NDKLVNIL
-97 EQYNTKSTFF
+97 EKYNTKSTFF
-107 LPGILATEDTDI
+107 IPGILAAEDTDI
-119 FEKLIEGNHKIGSNG
+119 FEKLIEGNHKVGSNG

-157 EIIQKWTRK
+157 EIIQKWTNR

-218 KVPKGSI
+218 KIPKGSM
-225 ITVKLAGELDDTEYE
+225 ITVKLAGELDDTEYKK
-240 QDEKPAEDMQG
+240 DEKPAEDMQG

-259 DFSEEER
+259 DFDEEER
-266 LIIVVEWIV
+266 LLMVVEWIV

-296 VDNGDASNN
+296 ADDSDTSNN
-305 SNNSTYYGSYYNK
+305 SSYYDSNNS
-318 YEKNSISNSGSQG
+318 KNLTSNNGSQG
-331 SNNNFEYLEPID
+331 SDNNFEYLEPID
-343 LDVYYKNKA
+343 LDVYYTNKA
-352 EELRVSNNGKKASI
+352 EELRVSNKGKKAST
-366 EGKVYTVQPSVAYS
+366 EGKVYTVQPSVGYS
-380 FYGISNTTVLQDV
+380 FYGVSNTTVLQDV
-393 LNKLNEQKIK
+393 LNKLNNQKIK

-410 KDISKNEEE
+410 KDIRNNEKE

-439 NDYLSVAKSILN
+439 NDYLSVAKSILS

-462 EATLVR
+462 DATLVR

-503 KDGTIEEV
+503 KDGTIEDV

-552 KVDPIGYIDEGVKH
+552 KVDPIGYVDQGVKH
-566 NGYSFAKLSDLVK
+566 NGYSFAKLSELVT

-598 DKIKKGHLENIE
+598 NKIKKGYLENIE
-610 DPIAYISKRY
+610 DPIGYISNRY

-639 IEVLDKIGRFTDDN
+639 IEVLDKVGRFTDDN

-676 KYNVKATFFIRT
+676 KYNVKATFFVRT
-688 NYINDNPS
+688 NYIDDNPS

-704 GHDIASHSDNHLLL
+704 GHDIASHSDNHILL

-726 VFAELTDKQAEILQ
+726 VFAEITDKQAEAIQ
-740 EDIILSYKKLQS
+740 EDVILSYKKLQS

-765 QTYFR
+765 QAYFR

-776 SKKGLMTVFDSGFSY
+776 SKKGLMSVFDSGFSY

-829 DGTILIMHMSDEA
+829 DGSILVMHMSDEA

>member
-1 MRIGKLKVLG
+1 MRISKLKMLG
-11 IVIVTVLVIILGII
+11 IVIAVVLVIILGII
-25 ALNNKNNF
+25 VLNKKSNF
-33 TENNS
+33 TENDA

-47 EAIKDALNEIKT
+47 KAIKDALSEIKT

-65 IISDVNASEKV
+65 ILSDVNTSENV

-89 NYKLVNIL
+89 NDKLVNIL
-97 EQYNTKSTFF
+97 KQYNTKSTFF
-107 LPGILATEDTDI
+107 IPGILAAEDTDI
-119 FEKLIEGNHKIGSNG
+119 FEKLIEGNHKVGSNG

-157 EIIQKWTRK
+157 EIIQKWTNK

-218 KVPKGSI
+218 KIPKGSM
-225 ITVKLAGELDDTEYE
+225 ITVKLAGELDDTEYKK
-240 QDEKPAEDMQG
+240 DEKPAEDMQG

-259 DFSEEER
+259 DFDEEER
-266 LIIVVEWIV
+266 LLMVVEWIV

-296 VDNGDASNN
+296 ADDSDTSNN
-305 SNNSTYYGSYYNK
+305 SSYYDSNNS
-318 YEKNSISNSGSQG
+318 KNLTSNNGSQG
-331 SNNNFEYLEPID
+331 SYNNFEYLEPID
-343 LDVYYKNKA
+343 LDVYYTNKA
-352 EELRVSNNGKKASI
+352 EELRVSNKGKKASTA
-366 EGKVYTVQPSVAYS
+366 GKVYTVQPSVAYS
-380 FYGISNTTVLQDV
+380 FYGVSNTTVLQDV
-393 LNKLNEQKIK
+393 LNKLNNQKIK

-410 KDISKNEEE
+410 KDIRNNEKE

-462 EATLVR
+462 DATLVR

-503 KDGTIEEV
+503 KDGTIEDV

-552 KVDPIGYIDEGVKH
+552 KVDPIGYVDQGVKH
-566 NGYSFAKLSDLVK
+566 NGYSFAKLSELVT

-598 DKIKKGHLENIE
+598 NKIKKGYLENIE
-610 DPIAYISKRY
+610 DPIGYISNRY

-639 IEVLDKIGRFTDDN
+639 IEVLDKVGRFTDDN

-676 KYNVKATFFIRT
+676 KYNVKATFFVRT
-688 NYINDNPS
+688 NHIDDNPS

-704 GHDIASHSDNHLLL
+704 GHDIASHSDNHILL
-718 SNTTDKKG
+718 SNTTDKNG
-726 VFAELTDKQAEILQ
+726 VFAEVTDEQAEVIQ
-740 EDIILSYKKLQS
+740 EDVIRSYKKLQR

-776 SKKGLMTVFDSGFSY
+776 SKKGLMSVFDSGFSY

-829 DGTILIMHMSDEA
+829 DGSIVVMHMSDEA

>member
-1 MRIGKLKVLG
+1 MRISKLKMLG
-11 IVIVTVLVIILGII
+11 IVIAVVLVIILGII
-25 ALNNKNNF
+25 VLNKKSNF
-33 TENNS
+33 TENDA

-47 EAIKDALNEIKT
+47 KAIKDALSEIKT

-65 IISDVNASEKV
+65 ILSDVNTSENV

-89 NYKLVNIL
+89 NDKLVNIL
-97 EQYNTKSTFF
+97 EKYNTKSTFF
-107 LPGILATEDTDI
+107 IPGILAAEDTDI
-119 FEKLIEGNHKIGSNG
+119 FEKLIEGNHKVGSNG

-157 EIIQKWTRK
+157 EIIQKWTNK

-218 KVPKGSI
+218 KIPKGSM
-225 ITVKLAGELDDTEYE
+225 ITVKLAGELDDTEYKK
-240 QDEKPAEDMQG
+240 DEKPAEDMQG

-259 DFSEEER
+259 DFDEEER
-266 LIIVVEWIV
+266 LLMVVEWIV

-296 VDNGDASNN
+296 ADDSDTSNN
-305 SNNSTYYGSYYNK
+305 SSYYDSNNS
-318 YEKNSISNSGSQG
+318 KNLTLNNGSQG
-331 SNNNFEYLEPID
+331 SDNNFEYLEPID
-343 LDVYYKNKA
+343 LDVYYTNKA
-352 EELRVSNNGKKASI
+352 EELRVSNNGKKAST

-380 FYGISNTTVLQDV
+380 FYGVSNTTVLQDV
-393 LNKLNEQKIK
+393 LNKLNNQKIK

-410 KDISKNEEE
+410 KDIRNNEKE

-439 NDYLSVAKSILN
+439 NDYLSVAKSILS

-462 EATLVR
+462 DATLVR
-468 YPYEVQY
+468 YPYEVKY

-503 KDGTIEEV
+503 KDGTIEDV

-537 DNTIIGN
+537 NNTIIGN

-552 KVDPIGYIDEGVKH
+552 KVDPIGYVDQGVKH
-566 NGYSFAKLSDLVK
+566 NGYSFAKLSELVT

-598 DKIKKGHLENIE
+598 NKIKKGYLENIE
-610 DPIAYISKRY
+610 DPIGYISKRY

-639 IEVLDKIGRFTDDN
+639 IEVLDKVGRFTDDN

-676 KYNVKATFFIRT
+676 KYNVKATFFVRT
-688 NYINDNPS
+688 NHIDDNPS

-704 GHDIASHSDNHLLL
+704 GHDIASHSDNHILL

-726 VFAELTDKQAEILQ
+726 VFAEITDKQAEAIQ
-740 EDIILSYKKLQS
+740 EDVILSYKKLQS

-765 QTYFR
+765 QAYFR

-776 SKKGLMTVFDSGFSY
+776 SKKGLMSVFDSGFSY

-829 DGTILIMHMSDEA
+829 DGTILVMHMSDEA